1 MKKIFLLLL
10 SVSVAFVGGGSA
22 KASVSTKMLTADV
35 HPLTVQDPDTVARD
49 LSDLEDVIPAS
60 ATTQA
65 QDTAYYGAAR
75 QKNFNALRFVL
86 DSRHRFKG
94 DRYVHGDFWNN
105 TFIDMGGGVGG
116 FYHNTNAA
124 SFTPTLSLRL
134 GVGKVISPMVSFRL
148 GFEKAWAYSHA
159 STTVYNTN
167 QYNSYGGY
175 VDFLYNFSN
184 YLLGYRPERPFNVSG
199 ILGLGVQT
207 ASLHSWNNADMTAVG
222 ASTSGAALDG
232 HVGVQFKF
240 FASPYASI
248 ALEPYFKV
256 ATKKLNLLAN
266 PGYSDPDFSYGVN
279 FAYQW
284 NFAKQLSYMANAGIF
299 QKHFNNQKRYMLDNG
314 QLQHLRYPMFF
325 DYSFGPMYVGKSY
338 NLSLRNTRGFDALAA
353 VGWWLAPAAGVR
365 AGVHVT
371 NGDWKQGSIG
381 NDDTKSLIGTRG
393 VNVDFLFNP
402 FGFKRHYNW
411 DAPVG
416 MNLLAGYEFGG
427 MKKTAASLL
436 GSYEGNYTAFRFGG
450 QLWMKLTNDLRL
462 TLEPTYMQT
471 EHYNGNLDRERY
483 DEYAVKLGLSLLFRD
498 KGIRNYRNVESDS
511 VLNTVQ
517 RGYFLGL
524 GLGWNN
530 TVWDWRFKGYQHDLL
545 KNAVLFG
552 GYRFNKI
559 HGIRLQAEWMKEAQ
573 AFFDS
578 YGSGIEKYT
587 YNNYLLSTDYQINL
601 FNAMAGYDP
610 LRRWNVYMYAGPTL
624 LLGDGGAA
632 FAANVGGMVTYN
644 ITPNLSLF
652 YSHTVYRMPKT
663 RYPHHMVYT
672 RDGIFTNNL
681 NVGIMY
687 NFDRDNNI
695 FAAAS
700 QRRFFFEYGFG
711 PAYTGRTPLRF
722 RNTRGFDANASI
734 GWWFSSAFALR
745 GGVHVTNADWQTTQY
760 ANEDTKLLVGTRGIA
775 ADLLINP
782 LGFVKD
788 YNWEMPFGFNL
799 VGGYEFGQGKRTMT
813 PYADSFEGNY
823 TALRGG
829 VQLWARLANGL
840 RFTLE
845 PMVSSVKLKGVNGY
859 NYNEYAL
866 KAGVAVLFKRQAER
880 NYPDVPS
887 DEVRNIP
894 KKGYFLGVGM
904 GWSNTIWDW
913 RFSGYQHGVLKNA
926 TIFGGYHFNELHGI
940 RLQSE
945 WMREKIAFPNY
956 ASQVKLKPNNYL
968 LSLDYQFNLYNYMAG
983 YDPSCRWNVYLY
995 GGPTLAV
1002 GDGGTKL
1009 AANVGGM
1016 VTYNLTP
1023 DVSLFYSHTIYRF
1036 NKHYY
1041 PTSLVYTRDGTYTNN
1056 LNVGIMYNFDRDN
1069 NIFAAASQRR
1079 FFFEYGFGP
1088 AYTGRTPLRFR
1099 NTRGFDANASIGWW
1113 FSSAFALRGGVHVTN
1128 ADWQTTQYAN
1138 EDTKL
1143 LVGTRGIAADLLINP
1158 LGFVKDYNWEM
1169 PFGFNLVG
1177 GYEFGQGK
1185 RTMTPY
1191 ADSFEGN
1198 YTALRGGVQL
1208 WARLANGLRFT
1219 LEPMVSSVKLKG
1231 VNGYNYNEYALKA
1244 GVAVLFKRQAERN
1257 YPDVPSD
1264 EVRNIPKK
1272 GYFLG
1277 VGMGWSNTIWD
1288 WRFSGYQH
1296 GVLKNATIFGG
1307 YHFNELHGIRLQSEW
1322 MREKIAFPNYA
1333 SQVKLKP
1340 NNYLLSLDYQFN
1352 LYNYMA
1358 GYDPSCRW
1366 NVYLYGGP
1374 TLAVGDGGTKL
1385 AANVGGMVTYNL
1397 TPDVSLF
1404 YSHTIY
1410 RFNKHYYP
1418 TSLVYTRDGTYTN
1431 NLNIGVMYS
1440 FDAFSNFL
1448 IRDDEGN
1455 PMRRPLFLEYGI
1467 GPTFMGKTPL
1477 KGFKTTGFD
1486 SKFLVGW
1493 WANSAVGVRGGAHV
1507 TNANWEKGSFMGDDV
1522 TLLFGTRGALF
1533 DLLINPLGFVSH
1545 YDWNSPLGF
1554 NVFGG
1559 YEIGHAKKTSAGFV
1573 NTFEGNYHTFRV
1585 GGQLWA
1591 KLTNDLRLTFE
1602 PTFSAIKLSAPDDN
1616 RHNQFA
1622 LNVGVSMLM
1631 RSKKFRD
1638 YDETLPEEKRYNLP
1652 LQGFFVGG
1660 GFGWNNTIWRWK
1672 FSSQK
1677 GDLLKNAMAFAGYNF
1692 STVHGVRV
1700 QGEWMREKMDNNEG
1714 AGIYTEHFN
1723 NVLVSFDYQL
1733 NALNAISGFD
1743 PARRWNVYFYG
1754 GPTML
1759 MGTGGFKGALNVGGQ
1774 VGYSINRNLSLFY
1787 SHTVYRMPNGRYP
1800 HSQPFTKN
1808 GTFTNNLNI
1817 GLMYNFK

>member
-22 KASVSTKMLTADV
+22 KASVSTKMLSADV
-35 HPLTVQDPDTVARD
+35 HPLTMQDPDTIARD

-94 DRYVHGDFWNN
+94 DRYVRGDFWNN

-134 GVGKVISPMVSFRL
+134 GVGKVVSPMVSFRL

-159 STTVYNTN
+159 STIVYNTN

-436 GSYEGNYTAFRFGG
+436 GSYEGNYTAFKFGG

-578 YGSGIEKYT
+578 YGSGIEKFT

-652 YSHTVYRMPKT
+652 YSHTIYRMPKT

-956 ASQVKLKPNNYL
+956 
-968 LSLDYQFNLYNYMAG
+968 G
-983 YDPSCRWNVYLY
+983 
-995 GGPTLAV
+995 
-1002 GDGGTKL
+1002 
-1009 AANVGGM
+1009 
-1016 VTYNLTP
+1016 
-1023 DVSLFYSHTIYRF
+1023 
-1036 NKHYY
+1036 
-1041 PTSLVYTRDGTYTNN
+1041 
-1056 LNVGIMYNFDRDN
+1056 
-1069 NIFAAASQRR
+1069 
-1079 FFFEYGFGP
+1079 
-1088 AYTGRTPLRFR
+1088 
-1099 NTRGFDANASIGWW
+1099 
-1113 FSSAFALRGGVHVTN
+1113 
-1128 ADWQTTQYAN
+1128 
-1138 EDTKL
+1138 
-1143 LVGTRGIAADLLINP
+1143 
-1158 LGFVKDYNWEM
+1158 
-1169 PFGFNLVG
+1169 
-1177 GYEFGQGK
+1177 
-1185 RTMTPY
+1185 
-1191 ADSFEGN
+1191 
-1198 YTALRGGVQL
+1198 
-1208 WARLANGLRFT
+1208 
-1219 LEPMVSSVKLKG
+1219 
-1231 VNGYNYNEYALKA
+1231 
-1244 GVAVLFKRQAERN
+1244 
-1257 YPDVPSD
+1257 
-1264 EVRNIPKK
+1264 
-1272 GYFLG
+1272 
-1277 VGMGWSNTIWD
+1277 
-1288 WRFSGYQH
+1288 
-1296 GVLKNATIFGG
+1296 
-1307 YHFNELHGIRLQSEW
+1307 
-1322 MREKIAFPNYA
+1322 

-1440 FDAFSNFL
+1440 FDAFRNFL

-1467 GPTFMGKTPL
+1467 GPTFMSKTPL

-1507 TNANWEKGSFMGDDV
+1507 TNANWDKGSFMGDDV
-1522 TLLFGTRGALF
+1522 TLLIGTRGALF

-1602 PTFSAIKLSAPDDN
+1602 PTFSAIKLSASDDN

-1700 QGEWMREKMDNNEG
+1700 QGEWMREKLDNNEG

-1759 MGTGGFKGALNVGGQ
+1759 MGTGGFKGALNIGGQ

-1787 SHTVYRMPNGRYP
+1787 SHTVYRMPDGRYP

>member
-22 KASVSTKMLTADV
+22 KASVSTKMLSADV

-105 TFIDMGGGVGG
+105 TFIDMGSGVGG

-134 GVGKVISPMVSFRL
+134 GVGKVISPMVFFRL

-462 TLEPTYMQT
+462 TLEPTYMQI

-530 TVWDWRFKGYQHDLL
+530 TVWEWRFKGYQHDLL

-578 YGSGIEKYT
+578 YGSGIEKFT

-601 FNAMAGYDP
+601 FNVMAGYDP
-610 LRRWNVYMYAGPTL
+610 LRRWNVYVYVGPTL

-663 RYPHHMVYT
+663 RYPHHMVYS
-672 RDGIFTNNL
+672 RDGIF
-681 NVGIMY
+681 
-687 NFDRDNNI
+687 
-695 FAAAS
+695 
-700 QRRFFFEYGFG
+700 
-711 PAYTGRTPLRF
+711 
-722 RNTRGFDANASI
+722 
-734 GWWFSSAFALR
+734 
-745 GGVHVTNADWQTTQY
+745 
-760 ANEDTKLLVGTRGIA
+760 
-775 ADLLINP
+775 
-782 LGFVKD
+782 
-788 YNWEMPFGFNL
+788 
-799 VGGYEFGQGKRTMT
+799 
-813 PYADSFEGNY
+813 
-823 TALRGG
+823 
-829 VQLWARLANGL
+829 
-840 RFTLE
+840 
-845 PMVSSVKLKGVNGY
+845 
-859 NYNEYAL
+859 
-866 KAGVAVLFKRQAER
+866 
-880 NYPDVPS
+880 
-887 DEVRNIP
+887 
-894 KKGYFLGVGM
+894 
-904 GWSNTIWDW
+904 
-913 RFSGYQHGVLKNA
+913 
-926 TIFGGYHFNELHGI
+926 
-940 RLQSE
+940 
-945 WMREKIAFPNY
+945 
-956 ASQVKLKPNNYL
+956 
-968 LSLDYQFNLYNYMAG
+968 
-983 YDPSCRWNVYLY
+983 
-995 GGPTLAV
+995 
-1002 GDGGTKL
+1002 
-1009 AANVGGM
+1009 
-1016 VTYNLTP
+1016 
-1023 DVSLFYSHTIYRF
+1023 
-1036 NKHYY
+1036 
-1041 PTSLVYTRDGTYTNN
+1041 TNN

-1467 GPTFMGKTPL
+1467 GPTFMSKTPL

-1522 TLLFGTRGALF
+1522 TLLIGTRGALF

-1602 PTFSAIKLSAPDDN
+1602 PTFSAIKLSASDDN
-1616 RHNQFA
+1616 CHNQFA

-1759 MGTGGFKGALNVGGQ
+1759 MGTGGFKGALNIGGQ

>member
-22 KASVSTKMLTADV
+22 KASVSTKMLSADV
-35 HPLTVQDPDTVARD
+35 HPLTVQDPDTIARD
-49 LSDLEDVIPAS
+49 LSELEDVIPAS

-94 DRYVHGDFWNN
+94 DRYVRGDFWNN

-134 GVGKVISPMVSFRL
+134 GVGKVVSPMVSFRL

-427 MKKTAASLL
+427 MKKTAASLF

-462 TLEPTYMQT
+462 TLEPTYMQI

-530 TVWDWRFKGYQHDLL
+530 TVWEWRFKGYQHDLL
-545 KNAVLFG
+545 KNVVLFG

-578 YGSGIEKYT
+578 YGSGIEKFT

-968 LSLDYQFNLYNYMAG
+968 LSF
-983 YDPSCRWNVYLY
+983 
-995 GGPTLAV
+995 
-1002 GDGGTKL
+1002 
-1009 AANVGGM
+1009 
-1016 VTYNLTP
+1016 
-1023 DVSLFYSHTIYRF
+1023 
-1036 NKHYY
+1036 
-1041 PTSLVYTRDGTYTNN
+1041 
-1056 LNVGIMYNFDRDN
+1056 
-1069 NIFAAASQRR
+1069 
-1079 FFFEYGFGP
+1079 
-1088 AYTGRTPLRFR
+1088 
-1099 NTRGFDANASIGWW
+1099 
-1113 FSSAFALRGGVHVTN
+1113 
-1128 ADWQTTQYAN
+1128 
-1138 EDTKL
+1138 
-1143 LVGTRGIAADLLINP
+1143 
-1158 LGFVKDYNWEM
+1158 
-1169 PFGFNLVG
+1169 
-1177 GYEFGQGK
+1177 
-1185 RTMTPY
+1185 
-1191 ADSFEGN
+1191 
-1198 YTALRGGVQL
+1198 
-1208 WARLANGLRFT
+1208 
-1219 LEPMVSSVKLKG
+1219 
-1231 VNGYNYNEYALKA
+1231 
-1244 GVAVLFKRQAERN
+1244 
-1257 YPDVPSD
+1257 
-1264 EVRNIPKK
+1264 
-1272 GYFLG
+1272 
-1277 VGMGWSNTIWD
+1277 
-1288 WRFSGYQH
+1288 
-1296 GVLKNATIFGG
+1296 
-1307 YHFNELHGIRLQSEW
+1307 
-1322 MREKIAFPNYA
+1322 
-1333 SQVKLKP
+1333 
-1340 NNYLLSLDYQFN
+1340 DYQFN

-1440 FDAFSNFL
+1440 FDAFRNFL

-1467 GPTFMGKTPL
+1467 GPTFMSKTPL

-1507 TNANWEKGSFMGDDV
+1507 TNANWDKGSFMGNDV
-1522 TLLFGTRGALF
+1522 TLLIGTRGALF

-1602 PTFSAIKLSAPDDN
+1602 PTFSAIKLSASDDN
-1616 RHNQFA
+1616 CHNQFA

-1700 QGEWMREKMDNNEG
+1700 QGEWMREKLDNNEG

>member
-22 KASVSTKMLTADV
+22 KASVSTKMLSADV
-35 HPLTVQDPDTVARD
+35 HPLIVQDPDTVARD

-94 DRYVHGDFWNN
+94 DRYVRGDFWNN

-134 GVGKVISPMVSFRL
+134 GVGKVVSPMVSFRL

-240 FASPYASI
+240 FASPYTSI

-462 TLEPTYMQT
+462 TLEPTYMQI

-578 YGSGIEKYT
+578 YGSGIEKFT

-652 YSHTVYRMPKT
+652 YSHTIYRMPKT

-760 ANEDTKLLVGTRGIA
+760 ANEDTKLLVGTRGI
-775 ADLLINP
+775 
-782 LGFVKD
+782 
-788 YNWEMPFGFNL
+788 
-799 VGGYEFGQGKRTMT
+799 T
-813 PYADSFEGNY
+813 
-823 TALRGG
+823 
-829 VQLWARLANGL
+829 
-840 RFTLE
+840 
-845 PMVSSVKLKGVNGY
+845 
-859 NYNEYAL
+859 
-866 KAGVAVLFKRQAER
+866 
-880 NYPDVPS
+880 
-887 DEVRNIP
+887 
-894 KKGYFLGVGM
+894 
-904 GWSNTIWDW
+904 
-913 RFSGYQHGVLKNA
+913 
-926 TIFGGYHFNELHGI
+926 
-940 RLQSE
+940 
-945 WMREKIAFPNY
+945 
-956 ASQVKLKPNNYL
+956 
-968 LSLDYQFNLYNYMAG
+968 
-983 YDPSCRWNVYLY
+983 
-995 GGPTLAV
+995 
-1002 GDGGTKL
+1002 
-1009 AANVGGM
+1009 
-1016 VTYNLTP
+1016 
-1023 DVSLFYSHTIYRF
+1023 
-1036 NKHYY
+1036 
-1041 PTSLVYTRDGTYTNN
+1041 
-1056 LNVGIMYNFDRDN
+1056 
-1069 NIFAAASQRR
+1069 
-1079 FFFEYGFGP
+1079 
-1088 AYTGRTPLRFR
+1088 
-1099 NTRGFDANASIGWW
+1099 
-1113 FSSAFALRGGVHVTN
+1113 
-1128 ADWQTTQYAN
+1128 
-1138 EDTKL
+1138 
-1143 LVGTRGIAADLLINP
+1143 ADLLINP

-1440 FDAFSNFL
+1440 FDAFRNFL

-1467 GPTFMGKTPL
+1467 GPTFMSKTPL

-1493 WANSAVGVRGGAHV
+1493 WANSAVGVRSGAHV
-1507 TNANWEKGSFMGDDV
+1507 TNANWDKGSFMGDDV
-1522 TLLFGTRGALF
+1522 TLLIGTRGAMF

-1602 PTFSAIKLSAPDDN
+1602 PTFSAIKLSASDDN

-1733 NALNAISGFD
+1733 NALNSISGFD

-1759 MGTGGFKGALNVGGQ
+1759 MGTGGFKGALNIGGQ

>member
-22 KASVSTKMLTADV
+22 KASVSTKMLSADV
-35 HPLTVQDPDTVARD
+35 HPLTMQDPDTVARD
-49 LSDLEDVIPAS
+49 LSDLEDVIPTS

-134 GVGKVISPMVSFRL
+134 GVGKVVSPMVSFRL

-222 ASTSGAALDG
+222 ASTSGAALEG

-462 TLEPTYMQT
+462 TLEPTYMQI

-578 YGSGIEKYT
+578 SGSGIEKFT

-601 FNAMAGYDP
+601 FNVMAGYDP
-610 LRRWNVYMYAGPTL
+610 LRRWNVYVYVGPTL

-663 RYPHHMVYT
+663 RYPHHMVYA

-956 ASQVKLKPNNYL
+956 A
-968 LSLDYQFNLYNYMAG
+968 
-983 YDPSCRWNVYLY
+983 
-995 GGPTLAV
+995 
-1002 GDGGTKL
+1002 
-1009 AANVGGM
+1009 
-1016 VTYNLTP
+1016 
-1023 DVSLFYSHTIYRF
+1023 I
-1036 NKHYY
+1036 
-1041 PTSLVYTRDGTYTNN
+1041 
-1056 LNVGIMYNFDRDN
+1056 
-1069 NIFAAASQRR
+1069 
-1079 FFFEYGFGP
+1079 
-1088 AYTGRTPLRFR
+1088 
-1099 NTRGFDANASIGWW
+1099 
-1113 FSSAFALRGGVHVTN
+1113 
-1128 ADWQTTQYAN
+1128 
-1138 EDTKL
+1138 
-1143 LVGTRGIAADLLINP
+1143 
-1158 LGFVKDYNWEM
+1158 
-1169 PFGFNLVG
+1169 
-1177 GYEFGQGK
+1177 
-1185 RTMTPY
+1185 
-1191 ADSFEGN
+1191 
-1198 YTALRGGVQL
+1198 
-1208 WARLANGLRFT
+1208 
-1219 LEPMVSSVKLKG
+1219 
-1231 VNGYNYNEYALKA
+1231 
-1244 GVAVLFKRQAERN
+1244 
-1257 YPDVPSD
+1257 
-1264 EVRNIPKK
+1264 
-1272 GYFLG
+1272 
-1277 VGMGWSNTIWD
+1277 
-1288 WRFSGYQH
+1288 
-1296 GVLKNATIFGG
+1296 
-1307 YHFNELHGIRLQSEW
+1307 
-1322 MREKIAFPNYA
+1322 
-1333 SQVKLKP
+1333 QVKLKP

-1440 FDAFSNFL
+1440 FDAFRNFL

-1467 GPTFMGKTPL
+1467 GPTFMSKTPL

-1507 TNANWEKGSFMGDDV
+1507 TNANWDKGSFMGDDV
-1522 TLLFGTRGALF
+1522 TLLIGTRGALF

-1602 PTFSAIKLSAPDDN
+1602 PTFSAIKLSASDDN

-1700 QGEWMREKMDNNEG
+1700 QGEWMREKLDNNEG

-1787 SHTVYRMPNGRYP
+1787 SHTVYRMPAGRYP

>member
-22 KASVSTKMLTADV
+22 KASVSTKMLSADV
-35 HPLTVQDPDTVARD
+35 HPLTMQDPDTVARD
-49 LSDLEDVIPAS
+49 LSDLEDVIPTS

-94 DRYVHGDFWNN
+94 DRYVRGDFWNN

-134 GVGKVISPMVSFRL
+134 GVGKVVSPMVSFRL

-462 TLEPTYMQT
+462 TLEPTYMQI

-530 TVWDWRFKGYQHDLL
+530 TVWEWRFKGYQHDLL

-578 YGSGIEKYT
+578 YGSGIEKFT

-904 GWSNTIWDW
+904 GWSNTVWDW

-945 WMREKIAFPNY
+945 WMREKIAFPGNGSLT
-956 ASQVKLKPNNYL
+956 AIKPNNYL

-1002 GDGGTKL
+1002 GDGGTK
-1009 AANVGGM
+1009 
-1016 VTYNLTP
+1016 
-1023 DVSLFYSHTIYRF
+1023 F
-1036 NKHYY
+1036 
-1041 PTSLVYTRDGTYTNN
+1041 
-1056 LNVGIMYNFDRDN
+1056 
-1069 NIFAAASQRR
+1069 
-1079 FFFEYGFGP
+1079 
-1088 AYTGRTPLRFR
+1088 
-1099 NTRGFDANASIGWW
+1099 
-1113 FSSAFALRGGVHVTN
+1113 
-1128 ADWQTTQYAN
+1128 
-1138 EDTKL
+1138 
-1143 LVGTRGIAADLLINP
+1143 
-1158 LGFVKDYNWEM
+1158 
-1169 PFGFNLVG
+1169 
-1177 GYEFGQGK
+1177 
-1185 RTMTPY
+1185 
-1191 ADSFEGN
+1191 
-1198 YTALRGGVQL
+1198 
-1208 WARLANGLRFT
+1208 
-1219 LEPMVSSVKLKG
+1219 
-1231 VNGYNYNEYALKA
+1231 
-1244 GVAVLFKRQAERN
+1244 
-1257 YPDVPSD
+1257 
-1264 EVRNIPKK
+1264 
-1272 GYFLG
+1272 
-1277 VGMGWSNTIWD
+1277 
-1288 WRFSGYQH
+1288 
-1296 GVLKNATIFGG
+1296 
-1307 YHFNELHGIRLQSEW
+1307 
-1322 MREKIAFPNYA
+1322 
-1333 SQVKLKP
+1333 
-1340 NNYLLSLDYQFN
+1340 
-1352 LYNYMA
+1352 
-1358 GYDPSCRW
+1358 
-1366 NVYLYGGP
+1366 
-1374 TLAVGDGGTKL
+1374 

-1440 FDAFSNFL
+1440 FDAFRNFL

-1467 GPTFMGKTPL
+1467 GPTFMSKTPL

-1493 WANSAVGVRGGAHV
+1493 WANSAIGIRGGAHV
-1507 TNANWEKGSFMGDDV
+1507 TNANWDKGSFMGDDV
-1522 TLLFGTRGALF
+1522 TLLIGTRGALF

-1602 PTFSAIKLSAPDDN
+1602 PTFSAIKLSASDDN

-1638 YDETLPEEKRYNLP
+1638 YDETLPEEMRYNLP

-1700 QGEWMREKMDNNEG
+1700 QGEWMREKLDNNEG

-1787 SHTVYRMPNGRYP
+1787 SHTVYRMPAGRYP

>member
-22 KASVSTKMLTADV
+22 KASVSTKMLSADV
-35 HPLTVQDPDTVARD
+35 HPLTMQDPDTVARD
-49 LSDLEDVIPAS
+49 LSDLEDVIPTS

-134 GVGKVISPMVSFRL
+134 GVGKVVSPMVSFRL

-462 TLEPTYMQT
+462 TLEPTYMQI

-545 KNAVLFG
+545 KNVVLFG

-578 YGSGIEKYT
+578 YGSGIEKFT

-652 YSHTVYRMPKT
+652 YSHTIYRMPKT

-1056 LNVGIMYNFDRDN
+1056 LN
-1069 NIFAAASQRR
+1069 
-1079 FFFEYGFGP
+1079 
-1088 AYTGRTPLRFR
+1088 
-1099 NTRGFDANASIGWW
+1099 
-1113 FSSAFALRGGVHVTN
+1113 
-1128 ADWQTTQYAN
+1128 
-1138 EDTKL
+1138 
-1143 LVGTRGIAADLLINP
+1143 
-1158 LGFVKDYNWEM
+1158 
-1169 PFGFNLVG
+1169 
-1177 GYEFGQGK
+1177 
-1185 RTMTPY
+1185 
-1191 ADSFEGN
+1191 
-1198 YTALRGGVQL
+1198 
-1208 WARLANGLRFT
+1208 
-1219 LEPMVSSVKLKG
+1219 
-1231 VNGYNYNEYALKA
+1231 
-1244 GVAVLFKRQAERN
+1244 
-1257 YPDVPSD
+1257 
-1264 EVRNIPKK
+1264 
-1272 GYFLG
+1272 
-1277 VGMGWSNTIWD
+1277 
-1288 WRFSGYQH
+1288 
-1296 GVLKNATIFGG
+1296 
-1307 YHFNELHGIRLQSEW
+1307 
-1322 MREKIAFPNYA
+1322 
-1333 SQVKLKP
+1333 
-1340 NNYLLSLDYQFN
+1340 
-1352 LYNYMA
+1352 
-1358 GYDPSCRW
+1358 
-1366 NVYLYGGP
+1366 
-1374 TLAVGDGGTKL
+1374 
-1385 AANVGGMVTYNL
+1385 
-1397 TPDVSLF
+1397 
-1404 YSHTIY
+1404 
-1410 RFNKHYYP
+1410 
-1418 TSLVYTRDGTYTN
+1418 
-1431 NLNIGVMYS
+1431 IGVMYS
-1440 FDAFSNFL
+1440 FDAFRNFL

-1467 GPTFMGKTPL
+1467 GPTFMSKTPL

-1507 TNANWEKGSFMGDDV
+1507 TNANWDKGSFMGDDV

-1602 PTFSAIKLSAPDDN
+1602 PTFSAIKLSASDDN

-1652 LQGFFVGG
+1652 LQGFFIGG

>member
-22 KASVSTKMLTADV
+22 KASVSTKMLSADV

-49 LSDLEDVIPAS
+49 LSDLEAVIPAS

-94 DRYVHGDFWNN
+94 DRYVRGDFWNN

-134 GVGKVISPMVSFRL
+134 GVGKVVSPMVSFRL

-284 NFAKQLSYMANAGIF
+284 NFVKQLSYMANAGIF

-427 MKKTAASLL
+427 MKKTAASMF

-462 TLEPTYMQT
+462 TLEPTYMQI

-511 VLNTVQ
+511 VLNTVE

-578 YGSGIEKYT
+578 YGSGIEKFT

-652 YSHTVYRMPKT
+652 YSHTIYRMPKT

-760 ANEDTKLLVGTRGIA
+760 ANEDTKLLVGTRGIT

-956 ASQVKLKPNNYL
+956 ASQEKLKPNNYL
-968 LSLDYQFNLYNYMAG
+968 LSF
-983 YDPSCRWNVYLY
+983 
-995 GGPTLAV
+995 
-1002 GDGGTKL
+1002 
-1009 AANVGGM
+1009 
-1016 VTYNLTP
+1016 
-1023 DVSLFYSHTIYRF
+1023 
-1036 NKHYY
+1036 
-1041 PTSLVYTRDGTYTNN
+1041 
-1056 LNVGIMYNFDRDN
+1056 
-1069 NIFAAASQRR
+1069 
-1079 FFFEYGFGP
+1079 
-1088 AYTGRTPLRFR
+1088 
-1099 NTRGFDANASIGWW
+1099 
-1113 FSSAFALRGGVHVTN
+1113 
-1128 ADWQTTQYAN
+1128 
-1138 EDTKL
+1138 
-1143 LVGTRGIAADLLINP
+1143 
-1158 LGFVKDYNWEM
+1158 
-1169 PFGFNLVG
+1169 
-1177 GYEFGQGK
+1177 
-1185 RTMTPY
+1185 
-1191 ADSFEGN
+1191 
-1198 YTALRGGVQL
+1198 
-1208 WARLANGLRFT
+1208 
-1219 LEPMVSSVKLKG
+1219 
-1231 VNGYNYNEYALKA
+1231 
-1244 GVAVLFKRQAERN
+1244 
-1257 YPDVPSD
+1257 
-1264 EVRNIPKK
+1264 
-1272 GYFLG
+1272 
-1277 VGMGWSNTIWD
+1277 
-1288 WRFSGYQH
+1288 
-1296 GVLKNATIFGG
+1296 
-1307 YHFNELHGIRLQSEW
+1307 
-1322 MREKIAFPNYA
+1322 
-1333 SQVKLKP
+1333 
-1340 NNYLLSLDYQFN
+1340 DYQFN

-1440 FDAFSNFL
+1440 FDAFRNFL

-1467 GPTFMGKTPL
+1467 GPTFMSKTPL

-1602 PTFSAIKLSAPDDN
+1602 PTFSAIKLSASDDN

-1759 MGTGGFKGALNVGGQ
+1759 MGTGGFKGALNIGGQ

>member
-22 KASVSTKMLTADV
+22 KASVSTKMLSADV
-35 HPLTVQDPDTVARD
+35 HPLTMQDPDTVARD
-49 LSDLEDVIPAS
+49 LSDLEDVIPTS

-94 DRYVHGDFWNN
+94 DRYVRGDFWNN
-105 TFIDMGGGVGG
+105 TFIDMGGGGGG

-427 MKKTAASLL
+427 MKKTAASMF

-462 TLEPTYMQT
+462 TLEPTYMQI

-578 YGSGIEKYT
+578 YGSGIEKFT

-610 LRRWNVYMYAGPTL
+610 LRRWNVYVYAGPTL

-663 RYPHHMVYT
+663 RYPHHMVYS

-775 ADLLINP
+775 
-782 LGFVKD
+782 
-788 YNWEMPFGFNL
+788 
-799 VGGYEFGQGKRTMT
+799 T
-813 PYADSFEGNY
+813 
-823 TALRGG
+823 
-829 VQLWARLANGL
+829 
-840 RFTLE
+840 
-845 PMVSSVKLKGVNGY
+845 
-859 NYNEYAL
+859 
-866 KAGVAVLFKRQAER
+866 
-880 NYPDVPS
+880 
-887 DEVRNIP
+887 
-894 KKGYFLGVGM
+894 
-904 GWSNTIWDW
+904 
-913 RFSGYQHGVLKNA
+913 
-926 TIFGGYHFNELHGI
+926 
-940 RLQSE
+940 
-945 WMREKIAFPNY
+945 
-956 ASQVKLKPNNYL
+956 
-968 LSLDYQFNLYNYMAG
+968 
-983 YDPSCRWNVYLY
+983 
-995 GGPTLAV
+995 
-1002 GDGGTKL
+1002 
-1009 AANVGGM
+1009 
-1016 VTYNLTP
+1016 
-1023 DVSLFYSHTIYRF
+1023 
-1036 NKHYY
+1036 
-1041 PTSLVYTRDGTYTNN
+1041 
-1056 LNVGIMYNFDRDN
+1056 
-1069 NIFAAASQRR
+1069 
-1079 FFFEYGFGP
+1079 
-1088 AYTGRTPLRFR
+1088 
-1099 NTRGFDANASIGWW
+1099 
-1113 FSSAFALRGGVHVTN
+1113 
-1128 ADWQTTQYAN
+1128 
-1138 EDTKL
+1138 
-1143 LVGTRGIAADLLINP
+1143 DLLINP

-1440 FDAFSNFL
+1440 FDAFRNFL

-1467 GPTFMGKTPL
+1467 GPTFMSKTPL

-1493 WANSAVGVRGGAHV
+1493 WANSAVGIRGGAHV
-1507 TNANWEKGSFMGDDV
+1507 TNANWDKGSFMGDDV

-1602 PTFSAIKLSAPDDN
+1602 PTFSAIKLSASDDN

-1759 MGTGGFKGALNVGGQ
+1759 MGTGGFKGALNIGGQ
-1774 VGYSINRNLSLFY
+1774 VGYSINCNLSLFY
-1787 SHTVYRMPNGRYP
+1787 SHTVYRMPDGRYP

>member
-22 KASVSTKMLTADV
+22 KASVSTKMLSVDV

-94 DRYVHGDFWNN
+94 DRYVRGDFWNN

-134 GVGKVISPMVSFRL
+134 GVGKVVSPMVSFRL

-266 PGYSDPDFSYGVN
+266 PGYSAPDFSYGVN

-381 NDDTKSLIGTRG
+381 NDDTKFLIGTRG

-427 MKKTAASLL
+427 MKKTAASLF

-578 YGSGIEKYT
+578 YGSGIEKFT

-610 LRRWNVYMYAGPTL
+610 LRRWNVYVYAGPTL

-663 RYPHHMVYT
+663 RYPHHMVYS

-968 LSLDYQFNLYNYMAG
+968 LSF
-983 YDPSCRWNVYLY
+983 
-995 GGPTLAV
+995 
-1002 GDGGTKL
+1002 
-1009 AANVGGM
+1009 
-1016 VTYNLTP
+1016 
-1023 DVSLFYSHTIYRF
+1023 
-1036 NKHYY
+1036 
-1041 PTSLVYTRDGTYTNN
+1041 
-1056 LNVGIMYNFDRDN
+1056 
-1069 NIFAAASQRR
+1069 
-1079 FFFEYGFGP
+1079 
-1088 AYTGRTPLRFR
+1088 
-1099 NTRGFDANASIGWW
+1099 
-1113 FSSAFALRGGVHVTN
+1113 
-1128 ADWQTTQYAN
+1128 
-1138 EDTKL
+1138 
-1143 LVGTRGIAADLLINP
+1143 
-1158 LGFVKDYNWEM
+1158 
-1169 PFGFNLVG
+1169 
-1177 GYEFGQGK
+1177 
-1185 RTMTPY
+1185 
-1191 ADSFEGN
+1191 
-1198 YTALRGGVQL
+1198 
-1208 WARLANGLRFT
+1208 
-1219 LEPMVSSVKLKG
+1219 
-1231 VNGYNYNEYALKA
+1231 
-1244 GVAVLFKRQAERN
+1244 
-1257 YPDVPSD
+1257 
-1264 EVRNIPKK
+1264 
-1272 GYFLG
+1272 
-1277 VGMGWSNTIWD
+1277 
-1288 WRFSGYQH
+1288 
-1296 GVLKNATIFGG
+1296 
-1307 YHFNELHGIRLQSEW
+1307 
-1322 MREKIAFPNYA
+1322 
-1333 SQVKLKP
+1333 
-1340 NNYLLSLDYQFN
+1340 DYQFN

-1440 FDAFSNFL
+1440 FDAFRNFL

-1467 GPTFMGKTPL
+1467 GPTFMSKTPL

-1507 TNANWEKGSFMGDDV
+1507 TNANWDKGSFMGDDV

-1573 NTFEGNYHTFRV
+1573 STFEGNYHTFRV

-1602 PTFSAIKLSAPDDN
+1602 PTFSAIKLSASDDN

-1759 MGTGGFKGALNVGGQ
+1759 MGTGGFKGALNIGGQ

>member
-22 KASVSTKMLTADV
+22 KASVSTKMLSADV

-94 DRYVHGDFWNN
+94 DRYVRGDFWNN

-134 GVGKVISPMVSFRL
+134 GVGKVVSPMVSFRL

-427 MKKTAASLL
+427 MKKTAASLF

-573 AFFDS
+573 AFFNS
-578 YGSGIEKYT
+578 YGSGIEKFT

-610 LRRWNVYMYAGPTL
+610 LRRWNVYVYAGPTL

-956 ASQVKLKPNNYL
+956 ASQ
-968 LSLDYQFNLYNYMAG
+968 
-983 YDPSCRWNVYLY
+983 
-995 GGPTLAV
+995 
-1002 GDGGTKL
+1002 
-1009 AANVGGM
+1009 
-1016 VTYNLTP
+1016 
-1023 DVSLFYSHTIYRF
+1023 
-1036 NKHYY
+1036 
-1041 PTSLVYTRDGTYTNN
+1041 
-1056 LNVGIMYNFDRDN
+1056 
-1069 NIFAAASQRR
+1069 
-1079 FFFEYGFGP
+1079 E
-1088 AYTGRTPLRFR
+1088 
-1099 NTRGFDANASIGWW
+1099 
-1113 FSSAFALRGGVHVTN
+1113 
-1128 ADWQTTQYAN
+1128 
-1138 EDTKL
+1138 
-1143 LVGTRGIAADLLINP
+1143 
-1158 LGFVKDYNWEM
+1158 
-1169 PFGFNLVG
+1169 
-1177 GYEFGQGK
+1177 
-1185 RTMTPY
+1185 
-1191 ADSFEGN
+1191 
-1198 YTALRGGVQL
+1198 
-1208 WARLANGLRFT
+1208 
-1219 LEPMVSSVKLKG
+1219 
-1231 VNGYNYNEYALKA
+1231 
-1244 GVAVLFKRQAERN
+1244 
-1257 YPDVPSD
+1257 
-1264 EVRNIPKK
+1264 
-1272 GYFLG
+1272 
-1277 VGMGWSNTIWD
+1277 
-1288 WRFSGYQH
+1288 
-1296 GVLKNATIFGG
+1296 
-1307 YHFNELHGIRLQSEW
+1307 
-1322 MREKIAFPNYA
+1322 
-1333 SQVKLKP
+1333 KLKP

-1440 FDAFSNFL
+1440 FDAFRNFL

-1467 GPTFMGKTPL
+1467 GPTFMSKTPL

-1507 TNANWEKGSFMGDDV
+1507 TNANWDKGSFMGDDV
-1522 TLLFGTRGALF
+1522 TLLIGTRGALF

-1602 PTFSAIKLSAPDDN
+1602 PTFSAIKLSASDDN

-1638 YDETLPEEKRYNLP
+1638 YEETLPEEKRYNLP

-1787 SHTVYRMPNGRYP
+1787 SHTVYRMPAGRYP

>member
-1 MKKIFLLLL
+1 MKNIFLLLL

-22 KASVSTKMLTADV
+22 KASVSTKMLSADV
-35 HPLTVQDPDTVARD
+35 HPLIVQDPDTVARD

-94 DRYVHGDFWNN
+94 DRYVRGDFWNN

-462 TLEPTYMQT
+462 TLEPTYMQI

-530 TVWDWRFKGYQHDLL
+530 TVWEWRFKGYQHDLL

-578 YGSGIEKYT
+578 YGSGIEKFT

-652 YSHTVYRMPKT
+652 YSHTIYRMPKT

-782 LGFVKD
+782 LGFVK
-788 YNWEMPFGFNL
+788 E
-799 VGGYEFGQGKRTMT
+799 
-813 PYADSFEGNY
+813 
-823 TALRGG
+823 
-829 VQLWARLANGL
+829 
-840 RFTLE
+840 
-845 PMVSSVKLKGVNGY
+845 
-859 NYNEYAL
+859 
-866 KAGVAVLFKRQAER
+866 
-880 NYPDVPS
+880 
-887 DEVRNIP
+887 
-894 KKGYFLGVGM
+894 
-904 GWSNTIWDW
+904 
-913 RFSGYQHGVLKNA
+913 
-926 TIFGGYHFNELHGI
+926 
-940 RLQSE
+940 
-945 WMREKIAFPNY
+945 
-956 ASQVKLKPNNYL
+956 
-968 LSLDYQFNLYNYMAG
+968 
-983 YDPSCRWNVYLY
+983 
-995 GGPTLAV
+995 
-1002 GDGGTKL
+1002 
-1009 AANVGGM
+1009 
-1016 VTYNLTP
+1016 
-1023 DVSLFYSHTIYRF
+1023 
-1036 NKHYY
+1036 
-1041 PTSLVYTRDGTYTNN
+1041 
-1056 LNVGIMYNFDRDN
+1056 
-1069 NIFAAASQRR
+1069 
-1079 FFFEYGFGP
+1079 
-1088 AYTGRTPLRFR
+1088 
-1099 NTRGFDANASIGWW
+1099 
-1113 FSSAFALRGGVHVTN
+1113 
-1128 ADWQTTQYAN
+1128 
-1138 EDTKL
+1138 
-1143 LVGTRGIAADLLINP
+1143 
-1158 LGFVKDYNWEM
+1158 YNWEM

-1440 FDAFSNFL
+1440 FDAFRNFL

-1455 PMRRPLFLEYGI
+1455 PMRRPIFLEYGI
-1467 GPTFMGKTPL
+1467 GPTFMSKTPL

-1507 TNANWEKGSFMGDDV
+1507 TNANWDKGSFMGDDV
-1522 TLLFGTRGALF
+1522 TLLIGTRGALF

-1554 NVFGG
+1554 NVFCG

-1573 NTFEGNYHTFRV
+1573 STFEGNYHTFRV

-1602 PTFSAIKLSAPDDN
+1602 PTFSAIKLSASDDN

-1759 MGTGGFKGALNVGGQ
+1759 MGTGGFKGALNIGGQ

-1787 SHTVYRMPNGRYP
+1787 SHTVYRMPDGRYP

>member
-22 KASVSTKMLTADV
+22 KASVSTKMLSADV
-35 HPLTVQDPDTVARD
+35 HPLTMQDPDTVARD
-49 LSDLEDVIPAS
+49 LSELEDVIPTS

-94 DRYVHGDFWNN
+94 DRYVRGDFWNN

-134 GVGKVISPMVSFRL
+134 GVGKVVSPMVSFRL

-207 ASLHSWNNADMTAVG
+207 ASLHSWNNADMAAVG

-381 NDDTKSLIGTRG
+381 NDDTKFLIGTRG

-462 TLEPTYMQT
+462 TLEPTYMQI

-530 TVWDWRFKGYQHDLL
+530 TVWEWRFKGYQHDLL

-578 YGSGIEKYT
+578 YGSGIEKFT

-1440 FDAFSNFL
+1440 FDAFRNFL

-1467 GPTFMGKTPL
+1467 GPTFMSKTPL

-1507 TNANWEKGSFMGDDV
+1507 TNANWDKGSFMGDDV

-1602 PTFSAIKLSAPDDN
+1602 PTFSAIKLSASDDN

-1638 YDETLPEEKRYNLP
+1638 YDETLSEEKRYNLP

-1723 NVLVSFDYQL
+1723 NILVSFNYQL

-1787 SHTVYRMPNGRYP
+1787 SHTVYRMPAGRYP

>member
-22 KASVSTKMLTADV
+22 KASVSTKMLSADV
-35 HPLTVQDPDTVARD
+35 HPLTVQDPDTIARD
-49 LSDLEDVIPAS
+49 LSELEDVIPAS

-94 DRYVHGDFWNN
+94 DRYVRGDFWNN

-134 GVGKVISPMVSFRL
+134 GVGKVVSPMVSFRL

-427 MKKTAASLL
+427 MKKTAASMF

-462 TLEPTYMQT
+462 TLEPTYMQI

-578 YGSGIEKYT
+578 YGSGIEKFT

-610 LRRWNVYMYAGPTL
+610 LRRWNVYVYAGPTL

-663 RYPHHMVYT
+663 RYPHHMVYS

-956 ASQVKLKPNNYL
+956 
-968 LSLDYQFNLYNYMAG
+968 G
-983 YDPSCRWNVYLY
+983 
-995 GGPTLAV
+995 
-1002 GDGGTKL
+1002 
-1009 AANVGGM
+1009 
-1016 VTYNLTP
+1016 
-1023 DVSLFYSHTIYRF
+1023 
-1036 NKHYY
+1036 
-1041 PTSLVYTRDGTYTNN
+1041 
-1056 LNVGIMYNFDRDN
+1056 
-1069 NIFAAASQRR
+1069 
-1079 FFFEYGFGP
+1079 
-1088 AYTGRTPLRFR
+1088 
-1099 NTRGFDANASIGWW
+1099 
-1113 FSSAFALRGGVHVTN
+1113 
-1128 ADWQTTQYAN
+1128 
-1138 EDTKL
+1138 
-1143 LVGTRGIAADLLINP
+1143 
-1158 LGFVKDYNWEM
+1158 
-1169 PFGFNLVG
+1169 
-1177 GYEFGQGK
+1177 
-1185 RTMTPY
+1185 
-1191 ADSFEGN
+1191 
-1198 YTALRGGVQL
+1198 
-1208 WARLANGLRFT
+1208 
-1219 LEPMVSSVKLKG
+1219 
-1231 VNGYNYNEYALKA
+1231 
-1244 GVAVLFKRQAERN
+1244 
-1257 YPDVPSD
+1257 
-1264 EVRNIPKK
+1264 
-1272 GYFLG
+1272 
-1277 VGMGWSNTIWD
+1277 
-1288 WRFSGYQH
+1288 
-1296 GVLKNATIFGG
+1296 
-1307 YHFNELHGIRLQSEW
+1307 
-1322 MREKIAFPNYA
+1322 

-1440 FDAFSNFL
+1440 FDAFRNFL

-1467 GPTFMGKTPL
+1467 GPTFMSKTPL

-1507 TNANWEKGSFMGDDV
+1507 TNANWDKGSFMGDDV
-1522 TLLFGTRGALF
+1522 TLLIGTRGALF

-1602 PTFSAIKLSAPDDN
+1602 PTFSAIKLSASDDN

-1787 SHTVYRMPNGRYP
+1787 SHTVYRMPAGRYP

>member
-22 KASVSTKMLTADV
+22 KASVSTKMLSADV
-35 HPLTVQDPDTVARD
+35 HPLTMQDPDTVARD

-94 DRYVHGDFWNN
+94 DRYVRGDFWNN
-105 TFIDMGGGVGG
+105 TFIDMGGGGGG

-393 VNVDFLFNP
+393 VNVDFFFNP

-462 TLEPTYMQT
+462 TLEPTYMQI

-511 VLNTVQ
+511 VLNTIQ

-530 TVWDWRFKGYQHDLL
+530 TVWEWRFKGYQHDLL
-545 KNAVLFG
+545 KNVVLFG

-578 YGSGIEKYT
+578 YGSGIEKFT

-1440 FDAFSNFL
+1440 FDAFRNFL

-1467 GPTFMGKTPL
+1467 GPTFMSKTPL

-1507 TNANWEKGSFMGDDV
+1507 TNANWDKGSFMGDDV
-1522 TLLFGTRGALF
+1522 TLLIGTRGALF

-1602 PTFSAIKLSAPDDN
+1602 PTFSAIKLSASDDN

-1787 SHTVYRMPNGRYP
+1787 SHTVYRMPAGRYP

>member
-22 KASVSTKMLTADV
+22 KASVSTKMLSADV
-35 HPLTVQDPDTVARD
+35 HPLTMQDPDTVARD
-49 LSDLEDVIPAS
+49 LSDLEDVIPTS

-94 DRYVHGDFWNN
+94 DRYVRGDFWNN

-134 GVGKVISPMVSFRL
+134 GVGKVVSPMVSFRL

-427 MKKTAASLL
+427 MKKTAASLF

-462 TLEPTYMQT
+462 TLEPTYMQI

-530 TVWDWRFKGYQHDLL
+530 TVWEWRFKGYQHDLL

-578 YGSGIEKYT
+578 YGSGIEKFT

-610 LRRWNVYMYAGPTL
+610 LRRWNVYMYVGPTL

-681 NVGIMY
+681 NVG
-687 NFDRDNNI
+687 
-695 FAAAS
+695 
-700 QRRFFFEYGFG
+700 
-711 PAYTGRTPLRF
+711 
-722 RNTRGFDANASI
+722 
-734 GWWFSSAFALR
+734 
-745 GGVHVTNADWQTTQY
+745 V
-760 ANEDTKLLVGTRGIA
+760 
-775 ADLLINP
+775 
-782 LGFVKD
+782 
-788 YNWEMPFGFNL
+788 
-799 VGGYEFGQGKRTMT
+799 
-813 PYADSFEGNY
+813 
-823 TALRGG
+823 
-829 VQLWARLANGL
+829 
-840 RFTLE
+840 
-845 PMVSSVKLKGVNGY
+845 
-859 NYNEYAL
+859 
-866 KAGVAVLFKRQAER
+866 
-880 NYPDVPS
+880 
-887 DEVRNIP
+887 
-894 KKGYFLGVGM
+894 
-904 GWSNTIWDW
+904 
-913 RFSGYQHGVLKNA
+913 
-926 TIFGGYHFNELHGI
+926 
-940 RLQSE
+940 
-945 WMREKIAFPNY
+945 
-956 ASQVKLKPNNYL
+956 
-968 LSLDYQFNLYNYMAG
+968 
-983 YDPSCRWNVYLY
+983 
-995 GGPTLAV
+995 
-1002 GDGGTKL
+1002 
-1009 AANVGGM
+1009 
-1016 VTYNLTP
+1016 
-1023 DVSLFYSHTIYRF
+1023 
-1036 NKHYY
+1036 
-1041 PTSLVYTRDGTYTNN
+1041 
-1056 LNVGIMYNFDRDN
+1056 MYNFDRDN

-1440 FDAFSNFL
+1440 FDAFRNFL

-1467 GPTFMGKTPL
+1467 GPTFMSKTPL

-1493 WANSAVGVRGGAHV
+1493 WANSAVGIRGGAHV
-1507 TNANWEKGSFMGDDV
+1507 TNANWDKGSFMGDDV
-1522 TLLFGTRGALF
+1522 TLLIGTRGALF

-1602 PTFSAIKLSAPDDN
+1602 PTFSAIKLSASDDN

-1787 SHTVYRMPNGRYP
+1787 SHTVYRMPDGRYP

>member
-22 KASVSTKMLTADV
+22 KASVSTKMLSADV

-94 DRYVHGDFWNN
+94 DRYVRGDFWNN

-134 GVGKVISPMVSFRL
+134 GVGKVVSPMVSFRL

-184 YLLGYRPERPFNVSG
+184 YFLGYRPERPFNVSG

-427 MKKTAASLL
+427 MKKTAASLF

-462 TLEPTYMQT
+462 TLEPTYMQI

-578 YGSGIEKYT
+578 SGSGIEKFT

-601 FNAMAGYDP
+601 FNVMAGYDP
-610 LRRWNVYMYAGPTL
+610 LRRWNVYVYVGPTL

-663 RYPHHMVYT
+663 RYPHHMVYA

-956 ASQVKLKPNNYL
+956 A
-968 LSLDYQFNLYNYMAG
+968 
-983 YDPSCRWNVYLY
+983 
-995 GGPTLAV
+995 
-1002 GDGGTKL
+1002 
-1009 AANVGGM
+1009 
-1016 VTYNLTP
+1016 
-1023 DVSLFYSHTIYRF
+1023 I
-1036 NKHYY
+1036 
-1041 PTSLVYTRDGTYTNN
+1041 
-1056 LNVGIMYNFDRDN
+1056 
-1069 NIFAAASQRR
+1069 
-1079 FFFEYGFGP
+1079 
-1088 AYTGRTPLRFR
+1088 
-1099 NTRGFDANASIGWW
+1099 
-1113 FSSAFALRGGVHVTN
+1113 
-1128 ADWQTTQYAN
+1128 
-1138 EDTKL
+1138 
-1143 LVGTRGIAADLLINP
+1143 
-1158 LGFVKDYNWEM
+1158 
-1169 PFGFNLVG
+1169 
-1177 GYEFGQGK
+1177 
-1185 RTMTPY
+1185 
-1191 ADSFEGN
+1191 
-1198 YTALRGGVQL
+1198 
-1208 WARLANGLRFT
+1208 
-1219 LEPMVSSVKLKG
+1219 
-1231 VNGYNYNEYALKA
+1231 
-1244 GVAVLFKRQAERN
+1244 
-1257 YPDVPSD
+1257 
-1264 EVRNIPKK
+1264 
-1272 GYFLG
+1272 
-1277 VGMGWSNTIWD
+1277 
-1288 WRFSGYQH
+1288 
-1296 GVLKNATIFGG
+1296 
-1307 YHFNELHGIRLQSEW
+1307 
-1322 MREKIAFPNYA
+1322 
-1333 SQVKLKP
+1333 QVKLKP

-1440 FDAFSNFL
+1440 FDAFRNFL

-1467 GPTFMGKTPL
+1467 GPTFMSKTPL

-1507 TNANWEKGSFMGDDV
+1507 TNANWDKGSFMGDDV
-1522 TLLFGTRGALF
+1522 TLLIGTRGVLF

-1602 PTFSAIKLSAPDDN
+1602 PTFSAIKLSASDDN

-1723 NVLVSFDYQL
+1723 NVLVSFDYQI
-1733 NALNAISGFD
+1733 NALNSISGFD

-1787 SHTVYRMPNGRYP
+1787 SHTVYRMPAGRYP

>member
-22 KASVSTKMLTADV
+22 KASVSTKMLSADV

-94 DRYVHGDFWNN
+94 DRYVRGDFWNS

-184 YLLGYRPERPFNVSG
+184 YLLGYRPERPFKVSG

-517 RGYFLGL
+517 CGYFLGL

-545 KNAVLFG
+545 KNVVLFG

-559 HGIRLQAEWMKEAQ
+559 HGIRLQAEWMKEVQ

-610 LRRWNVYMYAGPTL
+610 LRRWNVYVYAGPTL

-663 RYPHHMVYT
+663 RYPHHMVYS

-813 PYADSFEGNY
+813 PNADSFEGNY

-1016 VTYNLTP
+1016 VTY
-1023 DVSLFYSHTIYRF
+1023 S
-1036 NKHYY
+1036 
-1041 PTSLVYTRDGTYTNN
+1041 
-1056 LNVGIMYNFDRDN
+1056 
-1069 NIFAAASQRR
+1069 
-1079 FFFEYGFGP
+1079 
-1088 AYTGRTPLRFR
+1088 
-1099 NTRGFDANASIGWW
+1099 
-1113 FSSAFALRGGVHVTN
+1113 
-1128 ADWQTTQYAN
+1128 
-1138 EDTKL
+1138 
-1143 LVGTRGIAADLLINP
+1143 
-1158 LGFVKDYNWEM
+1158 
-1169 PFGFNLVG
+1169 
-1177 GYEFGQGK
+1177 
-1185 RTMTPY
+1185 
-1191 ADSFEGN
+1191 
-1198 YTALRGGVQL
+1198 
-1208 WARLANGLRFT
+1208 
-1219 LEPMVSSVKLKG
+1219 
-1231 VNGYNYNEYALKA
+1231 
-1244 GVAVLFKRQAERN
+1244 
-1257 YPDVPSD
+1257 
-1264 EVRNIPKK
+1264 
-1272 GYFLG
+1272 
-1277 VGMGWSNTIWD
+1277 
-1288 WRFSGYQH
+1288 
-1296 GVLKNATIFGG
+1296 
-1307 YHFNELHGIRLQSEW
+1307 
-1322 MREKIAFPNYA
+1322 
-1333 SQVKLKP
+1333 
-1340 NNYLLSLDYQFN
+1340 
-1352 LYNYMA
+1352 
-1358 GYDPSCRW
+1358 
-1366 NVYLYGGP
+1366 
-1374 TLAVGDGGTKL
+1374 
-1385 AANVGGMVTYNL
+1385 L

-1440 FDAFSNFL
+1440 FDAFRNFL

-1467 GPTFMGKTPL
+1467 GPTFMSKTPL

-1507 TNANWEKGSFMGDDV
+1507 TNANWDKGSFMGDDV
-1522 TLLFGTRGALF
+1522 TLLIGTRGALF

-1602 PTFSAIKLSAPDDN
+1602 PTFSAIKLSASDDN

-1787 SHTVYRMPNGRYP
+1787 SHTVYRMPDGRYP

>member
-22 KASVSTKMLTADV
+22 KASVSTKMLSADV

-94 DRYVHGDFWNN
+94 DRYVRGDFWNN

-402 FGFKRHYNW
+402 FGFRRHYNW

-427 MKKTAASLL
+427 MKKTAASLF

-462 TLEPTYMQT
+462 TLEPTYMQI

-530 TVWDWRFKGYQHDLL
+530 TVWEWRFKGYQHDLL

-573 AFFDS
+573 AFFDG
-578 YGSGIEKYT
+578 YGSGIEKFT

-894 KKGYFLGVGM
+894 K
-904 GWSNTIWDW
+904 
-913 RFSGYQHGVLKNA
+913 R
-926 TIFGGYHFNELHGI
+926 
-940 RLQSE
+940 
-945 WMREKIAFPNY
+945 
-956 ASQVKLKPNNYL
+956 
-968 LSLDYQFNLYNYMAG
+968 
-983 YDPSCRWNVYLY
+983 
-995 GGPTLAV
+995 
-1002 GDGGTKL
+1002 
-1009 AANVGGM
+1009 
-1016 VTYNLTP
+1016 
-1023 DVSLFYSHTIYRF
+1023 
-1036 NKHYY
+1036 
-1041 PTSLVYTRDGTYTNN
+1041 
-1056 LNVGIMYNFDRDN
+1056 
-1069 NIFAAASQRR
+1069 
-1079 FFFEYGFGP
+1079 
-1088 AYTGRTPLRFR
+1088 
-1099 NTRGFDANASIGWW
+1099 
-1113 FSSAFALRGGVHVTN
+1113 
-1128 ADWQTTQYAN
+1128 
-1138 EDTKL
+1138 
-1143 LVGTRGIAADLLINP
+1143 
-1158 LGFVKDYNWEM
+1158 
-1169 PFGFNLVG
+1169 
-1177 GYEFGQGK
+1177 
-1185 RTMTPY
+1185 
-1191 ADSFEGN
+1191 
-1198 YTALRGGVQL
+1198 
-1208 WARLANGLRFT
+1208 
-1219 LEPMVSSVKLKG
+1219 
-1231 VNGYNYNEYALKA
+1231 
-1244 GVAVLFKRQAERN
+1244 
-1257 YPDVPSD
+1257 
-1264 EVRNIPKK
+1264 

-1440 FDAFSNFL
+1440 FDAFRNFL

-1467 GPTFMGKTPL
+1467 GPTFMSKTPL

-1507 TNANWEKGSFMGDDV
+1507 TNANWDKGSFMGDDV
-1522 TLLFGTRGALF
+1522 TLLIGTRGALF

-1602 PTFSAIKLSAPDDN
+1602 PTFSAIKLSASDDN

-1787 SHTVYRMPNGRYP
+1787 SHTVYRMPAGRYP

>member
-22 KASVSTKMLTADV
+22 KASVSTKMLSAGV

-49 LSDLEDVIPAS
+49 LSELEDVIPAS

-94 DRYVHGDFWNN
+94 DRYVRGDFWNN

-134 GVGKVISPMVSFRL
+134 GVGKVVSPMVSFRL

-427 MKKTAASLL
+427 MKKTAASLF

-462 TLEPTYMQT
+462 TLEPTYMQI

-530 TVWDWRFKGYQHDLL
+530 TVWEWRFKGYQHDLL

-559 HGIRLQAEWMKEAQ
+559 HGIRLQAEWMKESQ

-578 YGSGIEKYT
+578 HGSGIEKFT

-760 ANEDTKLLVGTRGIA
+760 ANK
-775 ADLLINP
+775 
-782 LGFVKD
+782 
-788 YNWEMPFGFNL
+788 
-799 VGGYEFGQGKRTMT
+799 
-813 PYADSFEGNY
+813 
-823 TALRGG
+823 
-829 VQLWARLANGL
+829 
-840 RFTLE
+840 
-845 PMVSSVKLKGVNGY
+845 
-859 NYNEYAL
+859 
-866 KAGVAVLFKRQAER
+866 
-880 NYPDVPS
+880 
-887 DEVRNIP
+887 
-894 KKGYFLGVGM
+894 
-904 GWSNTIWDW
+904 
-913 RFSGYQHGVLKNA
+913 
-926 TIFGGYHFNELHGI
+926 
-940 RLQSE
+940 
-945 WMREKIAFPNY
+945 
-956 ASQVKLKPNNYL
+956 
-968 LSLDYQFNLYNYMAG
+968 
-983 YDPSCRWNVYLY
+983 
-995 GGPTLAV
+995 
-1002 GDGGTKL
+1002 
-1009 AANVGGM
+1009 
-1016 VTYNLTP
+1016 
-1023 DVSLFYSHTIYRF
+1023 
-1036 NKHYY
+1036 
-1041 PTSLVYTRDGTYTNN
+1041 
-1056 LNVGIMYNFDRDN
+1056 
-1069 NIFAAASQRR
+1069 
-1079 FFFEYGFGP
+1079 
-1088 AYTGRTPLRFR
+1088 
-1099 NTRGFDANASIGWW
+1099 
-1113 FSSAFALRGGVHVTN
+1113 
-1128 ADWQTTQYAN
+1128 
-1138 EDTKL
+1138 DTKL

-1440 FDAFSNFL
+1440 FNAFRNFL

-1467 GPTFMGKTPL
+1467 GPTFMSKTPL

-1507 TNANWEKGSFMGDDV
+1507 TNANWDKGSFMGDDV
-1522 TLLFGTRGALF
+1522 TLLIGTRGALF

-1602 PTFSAIKLSAPDDN
+1602 PTFSAIKLSASDDN

>member
-22 KASVSTKMLTADV
+22 KASVSTKMLSADV
-35 HPLTVQDPDTVARD
+35 HPLIVQDPDTVARD

-94 DRYVHGDFWNN
+94 DCYVHGDFWNN

-134 GVGKVISPMVSFRL
+134 GVGKVVSPMVSFRL

-284 NFAKQLSYMANAGIF
+284 NFAKQLSYMGNAGIF
-299 QKHFNNQKRYMLDNG
+299 QKHFNNQKRYMFDNG

-427 MKKTAASLL
+427 MKKTAASLF

-462 TLEPTYMQT
+462 TLEPTYMQI

-498 KGIRNYRNVESDS
+498 KGIRNYRNVEADS
-511 VLNTVQ
+511 VLNTIQ

-530 TVWDWRFKGYQHDLL
+530 TVWEWRFKGYQHDLL

-578 YGSGIEKYT
+578 YGSGIEKFT

-652 YSHTVYRMPKT
+652 YSHTIYRMPKT
-663 RYPHHMVYT
+663 RYPHQMVYT

-760 ANEDTKLLVGTRGIA
+760 ANEDTKLLVGTRGIT

-956 ASQVKLKPNNYL
+956 
-968 LSLDYQFNLYNYMAG
+968 G
-983 YDPSCRWNVYLY
+983 
-995 GGPTLAV
+995 
-1002 GDGGTKL
+1002 
-1009 AANVGGM
+1009 
-1016 VTYNLTP
+1016 
-1023 DVSLFYSHTIYRF
+1023 
-1036 NKHYY
+1036 
-1041 PTSLVYTRDGTYTNN
+1041 
-1056 LNVGIMYNFDRDN
+1056 
-1069 NIFAAASQRR
+1069 
-1079 FFFEYGFGP
+1079 
-1088 AYTGRTPLRFR
+1088 
-1099 NTRGFDANASIGWW
+1099 
-1113 FSSAFALRGGVHVTN
+1113 
-1128 ADWQTTQYAN
+1128 
-1138 EDTKL
+1138 
-1143 LVGTRGIAADLLINP
+1143 
-1158 LGFVKDYNWEM
+1158 
-1169 PFGFNLVG
+1169 
-1177 GYEFGQGK
+1177 
-1185 RTMTPY
+1185 
-1191 ADSFEGN
+1191 
-1198 YTALRGGVQL
+1198 
-1208 WARLANGLRFT
+1208 
-1219 LEPMVSSVKLKG
+1219 
-1231 VNGYNYNEYALKA
+1231 
-1244 GVAVLFKRQAERN
+1244 
-1257 YPDVPSD
+1257 
-1264 EVRNIPKK
+1264 
-1272 GYFLG
+1272 
-1277 VGMGWSNTIWD
+1277 
-1288 WRFSGYQH
+1288 
-1296 GVLKNATIFGG
+1296 
-1307 YHFNELHGIRLQSEW
+1307 
-1322 MREKIAFPNYA
+1322 

-1440 FDAFSNFL
+1440 FDAFRNFL

-1467 GPTFMGKTPL
+1467 GPTFMSKTPL

-1507 TNANWEKGSFMGDDV
+1507 TNANWDKGSFMGDDV
-1522 TLLFGTRGALF
+1522 TLLIGTRGALF

-1602 PTFSAIKLSAPDDN
+1602 PTFSAIKLSASDDN

-1692 STVHGVRV
+1692 SIVHGVRV

-1714 AGIYTEHFN
+1714 AGIYSEHFTN
-1723 NVLVSFDYQL
+1723 MLVSFDYQL

-1787 SHTVYRMPNGRYP
+1787 SHTVYRMPAGRYP

>member
-22 KASVSTKMLTADV
+22 KASVSTKMLSADV
-35 HPLTVQDPDTVARD
+35 HPLTVQDPDTIARD
-49 LSDLEDVIPAS
+49 LSELEDVIPAS

-94 DRYVHGDFWNN
+94 DRYVRGDFWNN

-134 GVGKVISPMVSFRL
+134 GVGKVVSPMVSFRL

-427 MKKTAASLL
+427 MKKTAASLF

-462 TLEPTYMQT
+462 TLEPTYMQI

-530 TVWDWRFKGYQHDLL
+530 TVWEWRFKGYQHDLL

-578 YGSGIEKYT
+578 YGSGIEKFT

-610 LRRWNVYMYAGPTL
+610 LRRWNVYVYAGPTL

-663 RYPHHMVYT
+663 RYPHHMVYS

-945 WMREKIAFPNY
+945 WMREKIAFPGNGSLT
-956 ASQVKLKPNNYL
+956 AIKPNNYL

-1322 MREKIAFPNYA
+1322 MREKIAFPGNGSLTA
-1333 SQVKLKP
+1333 IKP

-1440 FDAFSNFL
+1440 FDAFRNFL

-1467 GPTFMGKTPL
+1467 GPTFMSKTPL

-1507 TNANWEKGSFMGDDV
+1507 TNANWDKGSFMGDDV
-1522 TLLFGTRGALF
+1522 TLLIGTRGALF

-1602 PTFSAIKLSAPDDN
+1602 PTFSAIKLSASDDN

>member
-10 SVSVAFVGGGSA
+10 SVSVAFVGGESA
-22 KASVSTKMLTADV
+22 KASVSTKMLSAGV

-94 DRYVHGDFWNN
+94 DRYVRGDFWNN

-134 GVGKVISPMVSFRL
+134 GVGKVVSPMVSFRL

-284 NFAKQLSYMANAGIF
+284 NFAKQLSYMGNAGIF

-427 MKKTAASLL
+427 MKKTAASLF

-578 YGSGIEKYT
+578 YGSGIEKFT

-968 LSLDYQFNLYNYMAG
+968 LSFDYQFNLYNYMAG

-1041 PTSLVYTRDGTYTNN
+1041 PTSLVYSRDGTYTNN

-1340 NNYLLSLDYQFN
+1340 NNYLLSFDYQFN

-1440 FDAFSNFL
+1440 FDAFRNFL

-1467 GPTFMGKTPL
+1467 GPTFMSKTPL

-1507 TNANWEKGSFMGDDV
+1507 TNANWDKGSFMGDDV

-1602 PTFSAIKLSAPDDN
+1602 PTFSAIKLSASDDN

-1723 NVLVSFDYQL
+1723 NVLVSFNYQL

>member
-22 KASVSTKMLTADV
+22 KASVSTKMLSADV
-35 HPLTVQDPDTVARD
+35 HPLTMQDPDTVARD
-49 LSDLEDVIPAS
+49 LSDLEDVIPTS

-94 DRYVHGDFWNN
+94 DRYVRGDFWNN

-134 GVGKVISPMVSFRL
+134 GVGKVVSPMVSFRL

-427 MKKTAASLL
+427 MKKTAASMF

-462 TLEPTYMQT
+462 TLEPTYMQI

-530 TVWDWRFKGYQHDLL
+530 TVWEWRFKGYQHDLL

-578 YGSGIEKYT
+578 YGSGIEKFT

-610 LRRWNVYMYAGPTL
+610 LRRWNVYVYAGPTL

-663 RYPHHMVYT
+663 RYPHHMVYS
-672 RDGIFTNNL
+672 RDGIF
-681 NVGIMY
+681 
-687 NFDRDNNI
+687 
-695 FAAAS
+695 
-700 QRRFFFEYGFG
+700 
-711 PAYTGRTPLRF
+711 
-722 RNTRGFDANASI
+722 
-734 GWWFSSAFALR
+734 
-745 GGVHVTNADWQTTQY
+745 
-760 ANEDTKLLVGTRGIA
+760 
-775 ADLLINP
+775 
-782 LGFVKD
+782 
-788 YNWEMPFGFNL
+788 
-799 VGGYEFGQGKRTMT
+799 
-813 PYADSFEGNY
+813 
-823 TALRGG
+823 
-829 VQLWARLANGL
+829 
-840 RFTLE
+840 
-845 PMVSSVKLKGVNGY
+845 
-859 NYNEYAL
+859 
-866 KAGVAVLFKRQAER
+866 
-880 NYPDVPS
+880 
-887 DEVRNIP
+887 
-894 KKGYFLGVGM
+894 
-904 GWSNTIWDW
+904 
-913 RFSGYQHGVLKNA
+913 
-926 TIFGGYHFNELHGI
+926 
-940 RLQSE
+940 
-945 WMREKIAFPNY
+945 
-956 ASQVKLKPNNYL
+956 
-968 LSLDYQFNLYNYMAG
+968 
-983 YDPSCRWNVYLY
+983 
-995 GGPTLAV
+995 
-1002 GDGGTKL
+1002 
-1009 AANVGGM
+1009 
-1016 VTYNLTP
+1016 
-1023 DVSLFYSHTIYRF
+1023 
-1036 NKHYY
+1036 
-1041 PTSLVYTRDGTYTNN
+1041 TNN

-1440 FDAFSNFL
+1440 FDAFRNFL

-1467 GPTFMGKTPL
+1467 GPTFMSKTPL

-1522 TLLFGTRGALF
+1522 TLLIGTRGALF

-1602 PTFSAIKLSAPDDN
+1602 PTFSAIKLSASDDN

-1759 MGTGGFKGALNVGGQ
+1759 MGTGGFKGALNIGGQ

>member
-22 KASVSTKMLTADV
+22 KASVSTKMLSADV
-35 HPLTVQDPDTVARD
+35 HPLTVQDPDTIARD
-49 LSDLEDVIPAS
+49 LSELEDIIPAS

-94 DRYVHGDFWNN
+94 DRYVRGDFWNN

-134 GVGKVISPMVSFRL
+134 GVGKVVSPMVSFRL

-248 ALEPYFKV
+248 VLEPYFKV

-462 TLEPTYMQT
+462 TLEPTYMQI

-511 VLNTVQ
+511 VLNTVE

-545 KNAVLFG
+545 KNVVLFG

-578 YGSGIEKYT
+578 SGSGIEKFT

-652 YSHTVYRMPKT
+652 YSHTIYRMPKT

-968 LSLDYQFNLYNYMAG
+968 LSF
-983 YDPSCRWNVYLY
+983 
-995 GGPTLAV
+995 
-1002 GDGGTKL
+1002 
-1009 AANVGGM
+1009 
-1016 VTYNLTP
+1016 
-1023 DVSLFYSHTIYRF
+1023 
-1036 NKHYY
+1036 
-1041 PTSLVYTRDGTYTNN
+1041 
-1056 LNVGIMYNFDRDN
+1056 
-1069 NIFAAASQRR
+1069 
-1079 FFFEYGFGP
+1079 
-1088 AYTGRTPLRFR
+1088 
-1099 NTRGFDANASIGWW
+1099 
-1113 FSSAFALRGGVHVTN
+1113 
-1128 ADWQTTQYAN
+1128 
-1138 EDTKL
+1138 
-1143 LVGTRGIAADLLINP
+1143 
-1158 LGFVKDYNWEM
+1158 
-1169 PFGFNLVG
+1169 
-1177 GYEFGQGK
+1177 
-1185 RTMTPY
+1185 
-1191 ADSFEGN
+1191 
-1198 YTALRGGVQL
+1198 
-1208 WARLANGLRFT
+1208 
-1219 LEPMVSSVKLKG
+1219 
-1231 VNGYNYNEYALKA
+1231 
-1244 GVAVLFKRQAERN
+1244 
-1257 YPDVPSD
+1257 
-1264 EVRNIPKK
+1264 
-1272 GYFLG
+1272 
-1277 VGMGWSNTIWD
+1277 
-1288 WRFSGYQH
+1288 
-1296 GVLKNATIFGG
+1296 
-1307 YHFNELHGIRLQSEW
+1307 
-1322 MREKIAFPNYA
+1322 
-1333 SQVKLKP
+1333 
-1340 NNYLLSLDYQFN
+1340 DYQFN

-1440 FDAFSNFL
+1440 FDAFRNFL

-1467 GPTFMGKTPL
+1467 GPTFMSKTPL

-1507 TNANWEKGSFMGDDV
+1507 TNANWDKGSFMGDDV
-1522 TLLFGTRGALF
+1522 TLLIGTRGALF

-1602 PTFSAIKLSAPDDN
+1602 PTFSAIKLSASDDN

-1787 SHTVYRMPNGRYP
+1787 SHTVYRMPDGRYP

>member
-22 KASVSTKMLTADV
+22 KASVSTKMLSVDV

-94 DRYVHGDFWNN
+94 DRYVRGDFWNN

-134 GVGKVISPMVSFRL
+134 GVGKVVSPMVSFRL

-248 ALEPYFKV
+248 VLEPYFKV

-266 PGYSDPDFSYGVN
+266 LGYSDPDFSYGVN

-427 MKKTAASLL
+427 MKKTAASMF

-462 TLEPTYMQT
+462 TLEPTYMQI

-573 AFFDS
+573 AFFNS
-578 YGSGIEKYT
+578 SGSGIEKFT

-610 LRRWNVYMYAGPTL
+610 LRRWNVYVYAGPTL

-663 RYPHHMVYT
+663 RYPHHMVYS

-760 ANEDTKLLVGTRGIA
+760 ANEDTKLLVGTRGI
-775 ADLLINP
+775 
-782 LGFVKD
+782 
-788 YNWEMPFGFNL
+788 
-799 VGGYEFGQGKRTMT
+799 T
-813 PYADSFEGNY
+813 
-823 TALRGG
+823 
-829 VQLWARLANGL
+829 
-840 RFTLE
+840 
-845 PMVSSVKLKGVNGY
+845 
-859 NYNEYAL
+859 
-866 KAGVAVLFKRQAER
+866 
-880 NYPDVPS
+880 
-887 DEVRNIP
+887 
-894 KKGYFLGVGM
+894 
-904 GWSNTIWDW
+904 
-913 RFSGYQHGVLKNA
+913 
-926 TIFGGYHFNELHGI
+926 
-940 RLQSE
+940 
-945 WMREKIAFPNY
+945 
-956 ASQVKLKPNNYL
+956 
-968 LSLDYQFNLYNYMAG
+968 
-983 YDPSCRWNVYLY
+983 
-995 GGPTLAV
+995 
-1002 GDGGTKL
+1002 
-1009 AANVGGM
+1009 
-1016 VTYNLTP
+1016 
-1023 DVSLFYSHTIYRF
+1023 
-1036 NKHYY
+1036 
-1041 PTSLVYTRDGTYTNN
+1041 
-1056 LNVGIMYNFDRDN
+1056 
-1069 NIFAAASQRR
+1069 
-1079 FFFEYGFGP
+1079 
-1088 AYTGRTPLRFR
+1088 
-1099 NTRGFDANASIGWW
+1099 
-1113 FSSAFALRGGVHVTN
+1113 
-1128 ADWQTTQYAN
+1128 
-1138 EDTKL
+1138 
-1143 LVGTRGIAADLLINP
+1143 ADLLINP

-1440 FDAFSNFL
+1440 FDALRNFL

-1467 GPTFMGKTPL
+1467 GPTFMSKTPL

-1522 TLLFGTRGALF
+1522 TLLIGTRGALF

-1602 PTFSAIKLSAPDDN
+1602 PTFSAIKLSASDDN

-1787 SHTVYRMPNGRYP
+1787 SHTVYRMPAGRYP

>member
-22 KASVSTKMLTADV
+22 KASVSTKMLSADV

-94 DRYVHGDFWNN
+94 DRYVRGDFWNN

-416 MNLLAGYEFGG
+416 MNLLTGYEFGG
-427 MKKTAASLL
+427 MKKTAASMF

-462 TLEPTYMQT
+462 TLEPTYMQI

-511 VLNTVQ
+511 VLNTVE

-530 TVWDWRFKGYQHDLL
+530 TVWEWRFKGYQHDLL

-578 YGSGIEKYT
+578 YGSGIEKFT

-610 LRRWNVYMYAGPTL
+610 LRRWNVYMYVGPTL

-663 RYPHHMVYT
+663 RYPHHMVYS

-760 ANEDTKLLVGTRGIA
+760 ANKDTKLLIGTRGIA

-813 PYADSFEGNY
+813 PN
-823 TALRGG
+823 
-829 VQLWARLANGL
+829 
-840 RFTLE
+840 
-845 PMVSSVKLKGVNGY
+845 
-859 NYNEYAL
+859 
-866 KAGVAVLFKRQAER
+866 
-880 NYPDVPS
+880 
-887 DEVRNIP
+887 
-894 KKGYFLGVGM
+894 
-904 GWSNTIWDW
+904 
-913 RFSGYQHGVLKNA
+913 
-926 TIFGGYHFNELHGI
+926 
-940 RLQSE
+940 
-945 WMREKIAFPNY
+945 
-956 ASQVKLKPNNYL
+956 
-968 LSLDYQFNLYNYMAG
+968 
-983 YDPSCRWNVYLY
+983 
-995 GGPTLAV
+995 
-1002 GDGGTKL
+1002 
-1009 AANVGGM
+1009 
-1016 VTYNLTP
+1016 
-1023 DVSLFYSHTIYRF
+1023 
-1036 NKHYY
+1036 
-1041 PTSLVYTRDGTYTNN
+1041 
-1056 LNVGIMYNFDRDN
+1056 
-1069 NIFAAASQRR
+1069 
-1079 FFFEYGFGP
+1079 
-1088 AYTGRTPLRFR
+1088 
-1099 NTRGFDANASIGWW
+1099 
-1113 FSSAFALRGGVHVTN
+1113 
-1128 ADWQTTQYAN
+1128 
-1138 EDTKL
+1138 
-1143 LVGTRGIAADLLINP
+1143 
-1158 LGFVKDYNWEM
+1158 
-1169 PFGFNLVG
+1169 
-1177 GYEFGQGK
+1177 
-1185 RTMTPY
+1185 

-1440 FDAFSNFL
+1440 FDAFRNFL

-1467 GPTFMGKTPL
+1467 GPTFMSKTPL

-1507 TNANWEKGSFMGDDV
+1507 TNANWDKGSFMGDDV
-1522 TLLFGTRGALF
+1522 TLLIGTRGALF

-1602 PTFSAIKLSAPDDN
+1602 PTFSAIKLSASDDN

-1677 GDLLKNAMAFAGYNF
+1677 GDLLKNAIAFVGYNF

-1787 SHTVYRMPNGRYP
+1787 SHTVYRMPAGRYP

>member
-22 KASVSTKMLTADV
+22 KASVSTKMLSADV

-94 DRYVHGDFWNN
+94 DRYVRGDFWNN

-427 MKKTAASLL
+427 MKKTAASMF

-462 TLEPTYMQT
+462 TLEPTYMQI

-511 VLNTVQ
+511 VLNTVE

-578 YGSGIEKYT
+578 SGSGIEKFT

-610 LRRWNVYMYAGPTL
+610 LRRWNVYVYAGPTL

-663 RYPHHMVYT
+663 RYPHHMVYS

-866 KAGVAVLFKRQAER
+866 KAG
-880 NYPDVPS
+880 
-887 DEVRNIP
+887 I
-894 KKGYFLGVGM
+894 
-904 GWSNTIWDW
+904 
-913 RFSGYQHGVLKNA
+913 
-926 TIFGGYHFNELHGI
+926 
-940 RLQSE
+940 
-945 WMREKIAFPNY
+945 
-956 ASQVKLKPNNYL
+956 
-968 LSLDYQFNLYNYMAG
+968 
-983 YDPSCRWNVYLY
+983 
-995 GGPTLAV
+995 
-1002 GDGGTKL
+1002 
-1009 AANVGGM
+1009 
-1016 VTYNLTP
+1016 
-1023 DVSLFYSHTIYRF
+1023 
-1036 NKHYY
+1036 
-1041 PTSLVYTRDGTYTNN
+1041 
-1056 LNVGIMYNFDRDN
+1056 
-1069 NIFAAASQRR
+1069 
-1079 FFFEYGFGP
+1079 
-1088 AYTGRTPLRFR
+1088 
-1099 NTRGFDANASIGWW
+1099 
-1113 FSSAFALRGGVHVTN
+1113 
-1128 ADWQTTQYAN
+1128 
-1138 EDTKL
+1138 
-1143 LVGTRGIAADLLINP
+1143 
-1158 LGFVKDYNWEM
+1158 
-1169 PFGFNLVG
+1169 
-1177 GYEFGQGK
+1177 
-1185 RTMTPY
+1185 
-1191 ADSFEGN
+1191 
-1198 YTALRGGVQL
+1198 
-1208 WARLANGLRFT
+1208 
-1219 LEPMVSSVKLKG
+1219 
-1231 VNGYNYNEYALKA
+1231 
-1244 GVAVLFKRQAERN
+1244 AVLFKRQAERN

-1440 FDAFSNFL
+1440 FDAFRNFL

-1467 GPTFMGKTPL
+1467 GPTFMSKTPL

-1507 TNANWEKGSFMGDDV
+1507 TNANWDKGSFMGDDV

-1602 PTFSAIKLSAPDDN
+1602 PTFSAIKLSASDDN

>member
-22 KASVSTKMLTADV
+22 KASVSTKMLSADV

-159 STTVYNTN
+159 STIVYNTN

-222 ASTSGAALDG
+222 ASTSGATLDG

-462 TLEPTYMQT
+462 TLEPTYMQI

-578 YGSGIEKYT
+578 SGSGIEKFT

-610 LRRWNVYMYAGPTL
+610 LRRWNVYVYVGPTL

-663 RYPHHMVYT
+663 RYPHHMVYS

-760 ANEDTKLLVGTRGIA
+760 ANEDTKLLVGTRGI
-775 ADLLINP
+775 
-782 LGFVKD
+782 
-788 YNWEMPFGFNL
+788 
-799 VGGYEFGQGKRTMT
+799 T
-813 PYADSFEGNY
+813 
-823 TALRGG
+823 
-829 VQLWARLANGL
+829 
-840 RFTLE
+840 
-845 PMVSSVKLKGVNGY
+845 
-859 NYNEYAL
+859 
-866 KAGVAVLFKRQAER
+866 
-880 NYPDVPS
+880 
-887 DEVRNIP
+887 
-894 KKGYFLGVGM
+894 
-904 GWSNTIWDW
+904 
-913 RFSGYQHGVLKNA
+913 
-926 TIFGGYHFNELHGI
+926 
-940 RLQSE
+940 
-945 WMREKIAFPNY
+945 
-956 ASQVKLKPNNYL
+956 
-968 LSLDYQFNLYNYMAG
+968 
-983 YDPSCRWNVYLY
+983 
-995 GGPTLAV
+995 
-1002 GDGGTKL
+1002 
-1009 AANVGGM
+1009 
-1016 VTYNLTP
+1016 
-1023 DVSLFYSHTIYRF
+1023 
-1036 NKHYY
+1036 
-1041 PTSLVYTRDGTYTNN
+1041 
-1056 LNVGIMYNFDRDN
+1056 
-1069 NIFAAASQRR
+1069 
-1079 FFFEYGFGP
+1079 
-1088 AYTGRTPLRFR
+1088 
-1099 NTRGFDANASIGWW
+1099 
-1113 FSSAFALRGGVHVTN
+1113 
-1128 ADWQTTQYAN
+1128 
-1138 EDTKL
+1138 
-1143 LVGTRGIAADLLINP
+1143 ADLLINP

-1440 FDAFSNFL
+1440 FDAFRNFL

-1467 GPTFMGKTPL
+1467 GPTFMSKTPL

-1507 TNANWEKGSFMGDDV
+1507 TNANWDKGSFMGDDV
-1522 TLLFGTRGALF
+1522 TLLIGTRGALF

-1602 PTFSAIKLSAPDDN
+1602 PTFSAIKLSASDDN

>member
-22 KASVSTKMLTADV
+22 KASVSTKMLSAGV

-94 DRYVHGDFWNN
+94 DRYVRGDFWNN

-134 GVGKVISPMVSFRL
+134 GVGKVVSPMVSFRL

-578 YGSGIEKYT
+578 YGSGIEKFT

-775 ADLLINP
+775 
-782 LGFVKD
+782 
-788 YNWEMPFGFNL
+788 
-799 VGGYEFGQGKRTMT
+799 T
-813 PYADSFEGNY
+813 
-823 TALRGG
+823 
-829 VQLWARLANGL
+829 
-840 RFTLE
+840 
-845 PMVSSVKLKGVNGY
+845 
-859 NYNEYAL
+859 
-866 KAGVAVLFKRQAER
+866 
-880 NYPDVPS
+880 
-887 DEVRNIP
+887 
-894 KKGYFLGVGM
+894 
-904 GWSNTIWDW
+904 
-913 RFSGYQHGVLKNA
+913 
-926 TIFGGYHFNELHGI
+926 
-940 RLQSE
+940 
-945 WMREKIAFPNY
+945 
-956 ASQVKLKPNNYL
+956 
-968 LSLDYQFNLYNYMAG
+968 
-983 YDPSCRWNVYLY
+983 
-995 GGPTLAV
+995 
-1002 GDGGTKL
+1002 
-1009 AANVGGM
+1009 
-1016 VTYNLTP
+1016 
-1023 DVSLFYSHTIYRF
+1023 
-1036 NKHYY
+1036 
-1041 PTSLVYTRDGTYTNN
+1041 
-1056 LNVGIMYNFDRDN
+1056 
-1069 NIFAAASQRR
+1069 
-1079 FFFEYGFGP
+1079 
-1088 AYTGRTPLRFR
+1088 
-1099 NTRGFDANASIGWW
+1099 
-1113 FSSAFALRGGVHVTN
+1113 
-1128 ADWQTTQYAN
+1128 
-1138 EDTKL
+1138 
-1143 LVGTRGIAADLLINP
+1143 DLLINP

-1440 FDAFSNFL
+1440 FDAFRNFL

-1467 GPTFMGKTPL
+1467 GPTFMSKTPL

-1507 TNANWEKGSFMGDDV
+1507 TNANWDKGSFMGDDV
-1522 TLLFGTRGALF
+1522 TLLIGTRGVLF

-1602 PTFSAIKLSAPDDN
+1602 PTFSAIKLSASDDN

>member
-22 KASVSTKMLTADV
+22 KASVSTKMLSADV
-35 HPLTVQDPDTVARD
+35 HPLTMQDPDTVARD
-49 LSDLEDVIPAS
+49 LSDLEDVIPTS

-94 DRYVHGDFWNN
+94 DRYVRGDFWNN

-134 GVGKVISPMVSFRL
+134 GVGKVVSPMVSFRL

-427 MKKTAASLL
+427 MKKTAASLF

-462 TLEPTYMQT
+462 TLEPTYMQI

-530 TVWDWRFKGYQHDLL
+530 TVWEWRFKGYQHDLL

-578 YGSGIEKYT
+578 YGSDIEKFT

-1056 LNVGIMYNFDRDN
+1056 LN
-1069 NIFAAASQRR
+1069 
-1079 FFFEYGFGP
+1079 
-1088 AYTGRTPLRFR
+1088 
-1099 NTRGFDANASIGWW
+1099 
-1113 FSSAFALRGGVHVTN
+1113 
-1128 ADWQTTQYAN
+1128 
-1138 EDTKL
+1138 
-1143 LVGTRGIAADLLINP
+1143 
-1158 LGFVKDYNWEM
+1158 
-1169 PFGFNLVG
+1169 
-1177 GYEFGQGK
+1177 
-1185 RTMTPY
+1185 
-1191 ADSFEGN
+1191 
-1198 YTALRGGVQL
+1198 
-1208 WARLANGLRFT
+1208 
-1219 LEPMVSSVKLKG
+1219 
-1231 VNGYNYNEYALKA
+1231 
-1244 GVAVLFKRQAERN
+1244 
-1257 YPDVPSD
+1257 
-1264 EVRNIPKK
+1264 
-1272 GYFLG
+1272 
-1277 VGMGWSNTIWD
+1277 
-1288 WRFSGYQH
+1288 
-1296 GVLKNATIFGG
+1296 
-1307 YHFNELHGIRLQSEW
+1307 
-1322 MREKIAFPNYA
+1322 
-1333 SQVKLKP
+1333 
-1340 NNYLLSLDYQFN
+1340 
-1352 LYNYMA
+1352 
-1358 GYDPSCRW
+1358 
-1366 NVYLYGGP
+1366 
-1374 TLAVGDGGTKL
+1374 
-1385 AANVGGMVTYNL
+1385 
-1397 TPDVSLF
+1397 
-1404 YSHTIY
+1404 
-1410 RFNKHYYP
+1410 
-1418 TSLVYTRDGTYTN
+1418 
-1431 NLNIGVMYS
+1431 IGVMYS
-1440 FDAFSNFL
+1440 FDAFRNFL

-1467 GPTFMGKTPL
+1467 GPTFMSKTPL

-1507 TNANWEKGSFMGDDV
+1507 TNANWDKGSFMGDDV
-1522 TLLFGTRGALF
+1522 TLLIGTRGALF

-1602 PTFSAIKLSAPDDN
+1602 PTFSAIKLSASDDN

-1700 QGEWMREKMDNNEG
+1700 QGEWMREKLDNNEG

-1787 SHTVYRMPNGRYP
+1787 SHTVYRMPAGRYP

>member
-22 KASVSTKMLTADV
+22 KASVSTKMLSVDV

-94 DRYVHGDFWNN
+94 DRYVRGDFWNN

-134 GVGKVISPMVSFRL
+134 GVGKVVSPMVSFRL

-427 MKKTAASLL
+427 MKKTAASMF

-462 TLEPTYMQT
+462 TLEPTYMQI

-511 VLNTVQ
+511 VLNTVE

-530 TVWDWRFKGYQHDLL
+530 TVWEWRFKGYQHDLL

-578 YGSGIEKYT
+578 YGSGIEKFT

-652 YSHTVYRMPKT
+652 YSHTIYRMPKT

-760 ANEDTKLLVGTRGIA
+760 ANEDTKLLVGTRGIT

-1143 LVGTRGIAADLLINP
+1143 LVGTRGITADLLINP

-1440 FDAFSNFL
+1440 FDAFRNFL

-1467 GPTFMGKTPL
+1467 GPTFMSKTPL

-1507 TNANWEKGSFMGDDV
+1507 TNANWDKGSFMGDDV

-1602 PTFSAIKLSAPDDN
+1602 PTFSAIKLSASDDN

-1759 MGTGGFKGALNVGGQ
+1759 MGTGGFKGALNIGGQ

>member
-22 KASVSTKMLTADV
+22 KASVSTKMLSADV
-35 HPLTVQDPDTVARD
+35 HPLTMQDPDTVARD
-49 LSDLEDVIPAS
+49 LSDLEDVIPTS

-134 GVGKVISPMVSFRL
+134 GVGKVVSPMVSFRL

-462 TLEPTYMQT
+462 TLEPTYMQI

-530 TVWDWRFKGYQHDLL
+530 TVWEWRFKGYQHDLL

-578 YGSGIEKYT
+578 YGSGIEKFT

-945 WMREKIAFPNY
+945 WMREKIAFPGNGSLT
-956 ASQVKLKPNNYL
+956 AIKPNNYL

-1322 MREKIAFPNYA
+1322 MREKIAFPGNGSLTA
-1333 SQVKLKP
+1333 IKP

-1440 FDAFSNFL
+1440 FDAFRNFL

-1467 GPTFMGKTPL
+1467 GPTFMSKTPL

-1493 WANSAVGVRGGAHV
+1493 WANSAVGIRGGAHV
-1507 TNANWEKGSFMGDDV
+1507 TNANWDKGSFMGDDV
-1522 TLLFGTRGALF
+1522 TLLIGTRGALF

-1602 PTFSAIKLSAPDDN
+1602 PTFSAIKLSASDDN

-1787 SHTVYRMPNGRYP
+1787 SHTVYRMPAGRYP

>member
-22 KASVSTKMLTADV
+22 KASVSTKMLSADV

-94 DRYVHGDFWNN
+94 DRYVRGDFWNN
-105 TFIDMGGGVGG
+105 TFIDMGGGVSG

-134 GVGKVISPMVSFRL
+134 GVGKVVSPMVSFRL

-338 NLSLRNTRGFDALAA
+338 NLSLRNTRGFDALTA

-462 TLEPTYMQT
+462 TLEPTYMQI

-483 DEYAVKLGLSLLFRD
+483 DEYAVKLGFSLLFRD

-578 YGSGIEKYT
+578 YGSGIEKFT

-610 LRRWNVYMYAGPTL
+610 LRRWNVYVYAGPTL

-663 RYPHHMVYT
+663 RYPHHMVYS
-672 RDGIFTNNL
+672 RDGIF
-681 NVGIMY
+681 
-687 NFDRDNNI
+687 
-695 FAAAS
+695 
-700 QRRFFFEYGFG
+700 
-711 PAYTGRTPLRF
+711 
-722 RNTRGFDANASI
+722 
-734 GWWFSSAFALR
+734 
-745 GGVHVTNADWQTTQY
+745 
-760 ANEDTKLLVGTRGIA
+760 
-775 ADLLINP
+775 
-782 LGFVKD
+782 
-788 YNWEMPFGFNL
+788 
-799 VGGYEFGQGKRTMT
+799 
-813 PYADSFEGNY
+813 
-823 TALRGG
+823 
-829 VQLWARLANGL
+829 
-840 RFTLE
+840 
-845 PMVSSVKLKGVNGY
+845 
-859 NYNEYAL
+859 
-866 KAGVAVLFKRQAER
+866 
-880 NYPDVPS
+880 
-887 DEVRNIP
+887 
-894 KKGYFLGVGM
+894 
-904 GWSNTIWDW
+904 
-913 RFSGYQHGVLKNA
+913 
-926 TIFGGYHFNELHGI
+926 
-940 RLQSE
+940 
-945 WMREKIAFPNY
+945 
-956 ASQVKLKPNNYL
+956 
-968 LSLDYQFNLYNYMAG
+968 
-983 YDPSCRWNVYLY
+983 
-995 GGPTLAV
+995 
-1002 GDGGTKL
+1002 
-1009 AANVGGM
+1009 
-1016 VTYNLTP
+1016 
-1023 DVSLFYSHTIYRF
+1023 
-1036 NKHYY
+1036 
-1041 PTSLVYTRDGTYTNN
+1041 TNN

-1440 FDAFSNFL
+1440 FDAFRNFL

-1467 GPTFMGKTPL
+1467 GPTFMSKTPL

-1493 WANSAVGVRGGAHV
+1493 WANSAVGIRGGAHV
-1507 TNANWEKGSFMGDDV
+1507 TNANWDKGSFMGDDV
-1522 TLLFGTRGALF
+1522 TLLIGTRGVLF

-1573 NTFEGNYHTFRV
+1573 STFEGNYHTFRV

-1602 PTFSAIKLSAPDDN
+1602 PTFSAIKLSASDDN

-1638 YDETLPEEKRYNLP
+1638 YDETLPEDKRYNLP

-1787 SHTVYRMPNGRYP
+1787 SHTVYRMPDGRYP

>member
-35 HPLTVQDPDTVARD
+35 HPLIVQDPDTVARD

-402 FGFKRHYNW
+402 FGFRRHYNW

-427 MKKTAASLL
+427 MKKTAASLF

-462 TLEPTYMQT
+462 TLEPTYMQI

-578 YGSGIEKYT
+578 YGSGIEKFT

-610 LRRWNVYMYAGPTL
+610 LRRWNVYVYAGPTL

-663 RYPHHMVYT
+663 RYPHHMVYS
-672 RDGIFTNNL
+672 RDGIF
-681 NVGIMY
+681 
-687 NFDRDNNI
+687 
-695 FAAAS
+695 
-700 QRRFFFEYGFG
+700 
-711 PAYTGRTPLRF
+711 
-722 RNTRGFDANASI
+722 
-734 GWWFSSAFALR
+734 
-745 GGVHVTNADWQTTQY
+745 
-760 ANEDTKLLVGTRGIA
+760 
-775 ADLLINP
+775 
-782 LGFVKD
+782 
-788 YNWEMPFGFNL
+788 
-799 VGGYEFGQGKRTMT
+799 
-813 PYADSFEGNY
+813 
-823 TALRGG
+823 
-829 VQLWARLANGL
+829 
-840 RFTLE
+840 
-845 PMVSSVKLKGVNGY
+845 
-859 NYNEYAL
+859 
-866 KAGVAVLFKRQAER
+866 
-880 NYPDVPS
+880 
-887 DEVRNIP
+887 
-894 KKGYFLGVGM
+894 
-904 GWSNTIWDW
+904 
-913 RFSGYQHGVLKNA
+913 
-926 TIFGGYHFNELHGI
+926 
-940 RLQSE
+940 
-945 WMREKIAFPNY
+945 
-956 ASQVKLKPNNYL
+956 
-968 LSLDYQFNLYNYMAG
+968 
-983 YDPSCRWNVYLY
+983 
-995 GGPTLAV
+995 
-1002 GDGGTKL
+1002 
-1009 AANVGGM
+1009 
-1016 VTYNLTP
+1016 
-1023 DVSLFYSHTIYRF
+1023 
-1036 NKHYY
+1036 
-1041 PTSLVYTRDGTYTNN
+1041 TNN

-1440 FDAFSNFL
+1440 FDAFRNFL

-1455 PMRRPLFLEYGI
+1455 PMRRPLFIEYGI
-1467 GPTFMGKTPL
+1467 GPTFMSKTPL

-1493 WANSAVGVRGGAHV
+1493 WANSAIGVRGGAHV
-1507 TNANWEKGSFMGDDV
+1507 TNANWDKGSFMGDDV
-1522 TLLFGTRGALF
+1522 TLLIGTRGALF

-1602 PTFSAIKLSAPDDN
+1602 PTFSAIKLSASDDN

-1700 QGEWMREKMDNNEG
+1700 QGEWMREKLDNNEG

-1787 SHTVYRMPNGRYP
+1787 SHTVYRMPAGRYP

>member
-22 KASVSTKMLTADV
+22 KASVSTKMLSADV
-35 HPLTVQDPDTVARD
+35 HPLTMQDPDTVARD
-49 LSDLEDVIPAS
+49 LSDLEDVIPTS

-94 DRYVHGDFWNN
+94 DRYVRGDFWNN

-222 ASTSGAALDG
+222 ASTSGVALDG

-462 TLEPTYMQT
+462 TLEPTYMQI

-511 VLNTVQ
+511 VLNTVE

-545 KNAVLFG
+545 KNVVLFG

-578 YGSGIEKYT
+578 SGSGIEKFT

-652 YSHTVYRMPKT
+652 YSHTIYRMPKT

-968 LSLDYQFNLYNYMAG
+968 LSF
-983 YDPSCRWNVYLY
+983 
-995 GGPTLAV
+995 
-1002 GDGGTKL
+1002 
-1009 AANVGGM
+1009 
-1016 VTYNLTP
+1016 
-1023 DVSLFYSHTIYRF
+1023 
-1036 NKHYY
+1036 
-1041 PTSLVYTRDGTYTNN
+1041 
-1056 LNVGIMYNFDRDN
+1056 
-1069 NIFAAASQRR
+1069 
-1079 FFFEYGFGP
+1079 
-1088 AYTGRTPLRFR
+1088 
-1099 NTRGFDANASIGWW
+1099 
-1113 FSSAFALRGGVHVTN
+1113 
-1128 ADWQTTQYAN
+1128 
-1138 EDTKL
+1138 
-1143 LVGTRGIAADLLINP
+1143 
-1158 LGFVKDYNWEM
+1158 
-1169 PFGFNLVG
+1169 
-1177 GYEFGQGK
+1177 
-1185 RTMTPY
+1185 
-1191 ADSFEGN
+1191 
-1198 YTALRGGVQL
+1198 
-1208 WARLANGLRFT
+1208 
-1219 LEPMVSSVKLKG
+1219 
-1231 VNGYNYNEYALKA
+1231 
-1244 GVAVLFKRQAERN
+1244 
-1257 YPDVPSD
+1257 
-1264 EVRNIPKK
+1264 
-1272 GYFLG
+1272 
-1277 VGMGWSNTIWD
+1277 
-1288 WRFSGYQH
+1288 
-1296 GVLKNATIFGG
+1296 
-1307 YHFNELHGIRLQSEW
+1307 
-1322 MREKIAFPNYA
+1322 
-1333 SQVKLKP
+1333 
-1340 NNYLLSLDYQFN
+1340 DYQFN

-1440 FDAFSNFL
+1440 FDAFRNFL

-1467 GPTFMGKTPL
+1467 GPTFMSKTPL

-1507 TNANWEKGSFMGDDV
+1507 TNANWDKGSFMGDDV
-1522 TLLFGTRGALF
+1522 TLLIGTRGALF

-1602 PTFSAIKLSAPDDN
+1602 PTFSAIKLSASDDN

-1787 SHTVYRMPNGRYP
+1787 SHTVYRMPDGRYP

>member
-22 KASVSTKMLTADV
+22 KASVSTKMLSADV
-35 HPLTVQDPDTVARD
+35 HPLIVQDPDTVARD

-94 DRYVHGDFWNN
+94 DRYVRGDFWNN

-134 GVGKVISPMVSFRL
+134 GVGKVVSPMVSFRL

-578 YGSGIEKYT
+578 YGSGIEKFT

-956 ASQVKLKPNNYL
+956 A
-968 LSLDYQFNLYNYMAG
+968 
-983 YDPSCRWNVYLY
+983 
-995 GGPTLAV
+995 
-1002 GDGGTKL
+1002 
-1009 AANVGGM
+1009 
-1016 VTYNLTP
+1016 
-1023 DVSLFYSHTIYRF
+1023 I
-1036 NKHYY
+1036 
-1041 PTSLVYTRDGTYTNN
+1041 
-1056 LNVGIMYNFDRDN
+1056 
-1069 NIFAAASQRR
+1069 
-1079 FFFEYGFGP
+1079 
-1088 AYTGRTPLRFR
+1088 
-1099 NTRGFDANASIGWW
+1099 
-1113 FSSAFALRGGVHVTN
+1113 
-1128 ADWQTTQYAN
+1128 
-1138 EDTKL
+1138 
-1143 LVGTRGIAADLLINP
+1143 
-1158 LGFVKDYNWEM
+1158 
-1169 PFGFNLVG
+1169 
-1177 GYEFGQGK
+1177 
-1185 RTMTPY
+1185 
-1191 ADSFEGN
+1191 
-1198 YTALRGGVQL
+1198 
-1208 WARLANGLRFT
+1208 
-1219 LEPMVSSVKLKG
+1219 
-1231 VNGYNYNEYALKA
+1231 
-1244 GVAVLFKRQAERN
+1244 
-1257 YPDVPSD
+1257 
-1264 EVRNIPKK
+1264 
-1272 GYFLG
+1272 
-1277 VGMGWSNTIWD
+1277 
-1288 WRFSGYQH
+1288 
-1296 GVLKNATIFGG
+1296 
-1307 YHFNELHGIRLQSEW
+1307 
-1322 MREKIAFPNYA
+1322 
-1333 SQVKLKP
+1333 QVKLKP

-1440 FDAFSNFL
+1440 FDAFRNFL

-1467 GPTFMGKTPL
+1467 GPTFMSKTPL

-1507 TNANWEKGSFMGDDV
+1507 TNANWDKGSFMGDDV

-1545 YDWNSPLGF
+1545 YDWNSPFGF

-1602 PTFSAIKLSAPDDN
+1602 PTFSAIKLSASDDN

-1723 NVLVSFDYQL
+1723 NVLVSFDYQI
-1733 NALNAISGFD
+1733 NALNSISGFD

>member
-22 KASVSTKMLTADV
+22 KASVSTKMLSADV
-35 HPLTVQDPDTVARD
+35 HPLIVQDPDTVARD

-94 DRYVHGDFWNN
+94 DRYVRGDFWNN

-134 GVGKVISPMVSFRL
+134 GVGKVVSPMVSFRL

-462 TLEPTYMQT
+462 TLEPTYMQI

-578 YGSGIEKYT
+578 YGSGIEKFT

-652 YSHTVYRMPKT
+652 YSHTIYRMPKT

-681 NVGIMY
+681 NVGVMY

-983 YDPSCRWNVYLY
+983 YDP
-995 GGPTLAV
+995 A
-1002 GDGGTKL
+1002 
-1009 AANVGGM
+1009 
-1016 VTYNLTP
+1016 
-1023 DVSLFYSHTIYRF
+1023 
-1036 NKHYY
+1036 
-1041 PTSLVYTRDGTYTNN
+1041 
-1056 LNVGIMYNFDRDN
+1056 
-1069 NIFAAASQRR
+1069 
-1079 FFFEYGFGP
+1079 
-1088 AYTGRTPLRFR
+1088 
-1099 NTRGFDANASIGWW
+1099 
-1113 FSSAFALRGGVHVTN
+1113 
-1128 ADWQTTQYAN
+1128 
-1138 EDTKL
+1138 
-1143 LVGTRGIAADLLINP
+1143 
-1158 LGFVKDYNWEM
+1158 
-1169 PFGFNLVG
+1169 
-1177 GYEFGQGK
+1177 
-1185 RTMTPY
+1185 
-1191 ADSFEGN
+1191 
-1198 YTALRGGVQL
+1198 
-1208 WARLANGLRFT
+1208 
-1219 LEPMVSSVKLKG
+1219 
-1231 VNGYNYNEYALKA
+1231 
-1244 GVAVLFKRQAERN
+1244 
-1257 YPDVPSD
+1257 
-1264 EVRNIPKK
+1264 
-1272 GYFLG
+1272 
-1277 VGMGWSNTIWD
+1277 
-1288 WRFSGYQH
+1288 
-1296 GVLKNATIFGG
+1296 
-1307 YHFNELHGIRLQSEW
+1307 
-1322 MREKIAFPNYA
+1322 
-1333 SQVKLKP
+1333 
-1340 NNYLLSLDYQFN
+1340 
-1352 LYNYMA
+1352 
-1358 GYDPSCRW
+1358 CRW

-1440 FDAFSNFL
+1440 FDAFRNFL

-1467 GPTFMGKTPL
+1467 GPTFMSKTPL

-1507 TNANWEKGSFMGDDV
+1507 TNANWDKGSFMGDDV
-1522 TLLFGTRGALF
+1522 TLLIGTRGVLF

-1602 PTFSAIKLSAPDDN
+1602 PTFSAIKLSASDDN

-1638 YDETLPEEKRYNLP
+1638 YDEILPEEKRYNLP

-1759 MGTGGFKGALNVGGQ
+1759 MGTGGFKGALNIGGQ